1 MAVPVTRI
9 LANIKQ
15 PHGAYLPLSDFDTES
30 HPDDLC
36 VMGDYSIAPSL
47 VGLAVDYGTRIAL
60 GGDPWDVFETAIVG
74 AAMVGASDVA
84 ESLLAEIN
92 AAALVLGEIDEKS
105 IVSLCRLSSFDSAFR
120 AETLAYKSI
129 TEINPDRQTTADVGN
144 LILRTKA
151 FFETFV
157 EPVIAG
163 FTFEGAYTDDVG
175 ASDGDYICGDTLWDL
190 KVSKKDPTP
199 KNAMQVLLYYLMGLR
214 SNKDEFKAVTRI
226 GLFNPWLQKSWSMSV
241 LDLDESFLSMV
252 ENDILG
258 YAPRHARPSV
268 NWTNEG
274 SRTIYEVIDW
284 IRDTCE
290 SERDKGDKFERASR
304 YYLMN
309 DPVYAQR
316 FSDVWMWK
324 DAPTNDGADLGID
337 LVAKDAEDGTYWA
350 IQCKCY
356 QKAMLDLRDVATF
369 YTKANATDDYAHNMI
384 ITTCEDFGPNL
395 DKTATQ
401 YGTVRLFADSM
412 AESDVDWDAF
422 VEGRAVG
429 KRSFKEPLPH
439 QREAINACLQKFQ
452 QHDRGQLI
460 MACGTGKTIT
470 SLRLTEEMLP
480 EGSLVLFLAPSIS
493 LVAQT
498 MRVWANQSKRDLRCA
513 VVCSDETASSAE
525 GDTWESSLSD
535 IPYPATTDPAALH
548 KQIKRFD
555 RMQGVNVVFSTYQS
569 IQVVSDAQRMGL
581 DPFDLIVC
589 DEAHRTTGAS
599 AASEDLTE
607 QSAFTKVH
615 DNRLVSA
622 KKRVYMTA
630 TPKIYGDKARVQAKT
645 ESYEVSS
652 MDDEKKF
659 GPVFY
664 RLSFG
669 RAVDEG
675 LLTDY
680 RVIALTVSEDVVSE
694 VYQRAMADE
703 EGFEITDAAKVIG
716 CWKGLADQG
725 KKDGSGHPLKNAV
738 AFCSTI
744 PESRRISEY
753 FERTVKAYIDYER
766 EQGNDVPGMECDVR
780 HVDGTMDMANR
791 KDKLAWL
798 ADTSEERCHILS
810 NVRCLSEGVDVPNL
824 DAIMFLQPKKSRVEV
839 VQAVGRVMRRFEGKD
854 YGYII
859 LPVVIPAGYTPEEAL
874 DNTDAFKVVWEI
886 VQALRSHDERLEG
899 SVNSL
904 QYDMATTSVV
914 QVINIDK
921 NKGKD
926 QNSGSGAHGSA
937 GEDGQE
943 STAGDPGQMK
953 MDFSDR
959 ELQEAVNAVIVKK
972 CGNKVYWEDWA
983 KDIGDIAKRHIER
996 VGELVLNGGPASA
1009 EFAVFLRGLRD
1020 SLNNG
1025 ITEDEAVEML
1035 AQHMITLPVFDAL
1048 FSEAE
1053 FAKSNPVSIAM
1064 ESMVATL
1071 RGYGIETE
1079 SEKRELAEL
1088 YSSVRLRAEAIRSDA
1103 GKQKIIKELYE
1114 KFFSQAFK
1122 ATSEKMGIVYTPNEV
1137 VNYILHATDR
1147 ILRKEFGKCLADE
1160 GVRILDPFTG
1170 TGTFVV
1176 NLLQDEEL
1184 IPTEKLPNKYA
1195 NEIYCNEI
1203 LLLAYYIATINIE
1216 HAYHSRIPQKYVPF
1230 EGGVLTDTFQ
1240 MHEDG
1245 DTIDAMVFSENTER
1259 ILRQMETP
1267 IDVIVG
1273 NPPYSA
1279 GQKNANDNNQNMSY
1293 PTLDAKIAAT
1303 YAAQGSATN
1312 KNSLYDQ
1319 YIRAFRWAS
1328 DRIEGKGIV
1337 SFVTNGGWL
1346 DGQAMDGFRRTL
1358 VSEFNSIYVFNL
1370 RGNQRTQG
1378 EQSRKEGGKV
1388 FGSGSRTPVAIT
1400 ILVKNPDSA
1409 EHGVIHYHDIGDYL
1423 TREEKLSIVA
1433 SAVSGEPFEWDII
1446 KPDRHGD
1453 WLNQR
1458 DDSWYEFVPL
1468 GINKRKNPLG
1478 MFEIWSAGLK
1488 TQRDPWAWGY
1498 DGAAVAERMQK
1509 LVFDMNQEIAAAKAE
1524 SHDIEYDS
1532 KRFSWT
1538 RRMEDY
1544 AKKGQAIELGE
1555 FAVVEGMYRPFC
1567 KQWVYY
1573 NKIMNERTY
1582 QQPRLFPL
1590 ASSEG
1595 KKAERTYQQPNIFP
1609 VQKEK
1614 GGVEMTYQQE
1624 SLHCLDNLVITMT
1637 GGRAFSVLVSDF
1649 LPDLHFCGDS
1659 QCFPLYW
1666 YEERESL
1673 GGLLSKG
1680 DIKKGEYVRHDAITD
1695 ETLGVFRAAYPNA
1708 FGSGKGRTIEQA
1720 KADGLPS
1727 KIANSNERFDV
1738 NKVDIFYYVYG
1749 ILHSPEYRSRF
1760 EANLKKELPRIPLS
1774 RNFHAFCGAGRALAK
1789 LHLGYEEVEPWPVK
1803 EVGSSLLP
1811 GPVKKIKWGKRKDPE
1826 TGKKV
1831 DDHTVLV
1838 YNENLLI
1845 KGIPEAAQRYTVNG
1859 RSPLEWVIDRY
1870 QVKIDKASGIVNDPN
1885 EYSDDPRYIVDLI
1898 EKLIRV
1904 SMETMEIV
1912 DQLPPVSELPQ
1923 PANWPFAWKAGE

>member
-1 MAVPVTRI
+1 MAASVTGI

-15 PHGAYLPLSDFDTES
+15 PRGGYLPLSNYDIES
-30 HPDDLC
+30 HCDDLR
-36 VMGDYSIAPSL
+36 VVGDYNIAPSL

-60 GGDPWDVFETAIVG
+60 GNDIEETFEVATVG
-74 AAMVGASDVA
+74 AGMVGASDVA
-84 ESLLAEIN
+84 ESLIADID
-92 AAALVLGEIDEKS
+92 AAALESGEIDEKS
-105 IVSLCRLSSFDSAFR
+105 VVSLCKLSGFDSAFR
-120 AETLAYKSI
+120 AGASAYRPVS
-129 TEINPDRQTTADVGN
+129 EINPDRQTIADIGN

-151 FFETFV
+151 FFDASA

-163 FTFEGAYTDDVG
+163 FTFEGAYTDDAG

-190 KVSKKDPTP
+190 KVSKNEPTI
-199 KNAMQVLLYYLMGLR
+199 KNTMQVLLYYLMGLR
-214 SNKDEFKAVTRI
+214 SSKDEFKAVTRI
-226 GLFNPWLQKSWSMSV
+226 GLFNPWLQKSWSISV

-258 YAPRHARPSV
+258 YMPRHARPSV
-268 NWTNEG
+268 NWANEG

-337 LVAKDAEDGTYWA
+337 LVAQDAEDGTYWA

-356 QKAMLDLRDVATF
+356 QKATLDLRDVATF
-369 YTKANATDDYAHNMI
+369 YTKASATDDYAHNMI

-422 VEGRAVG
+422 VEGKAVG

-439 QREAINACLQKFQ
+439 QREAIDACLQKFQ
-452 QHDRGQLI
+452 QYDRGQLI

-513 VVCSDETASSAE
+513 VVCSDETASNAE

-555 RMQGVNVVFSTYQS
+555 RTKGVNVVFSTYQS

-599 AASEDLTE
+599 AASDDLTE

-652 MDDEKKF
+652 MDDEEKF

-703 EGFEITDAAKVIG
+703 GGFEITDAAKVIG

-753 FERTVKAYIDYER
+753 FERTVKVYIDYER
-766 EQGNDVPGMECDVR
+766 EQGNDIPGMECAVQ

-886 VQALRSHDERLEG
+886 AQALRSHDERLEG
-899 SVNSL
+899 GVNSL

-921 NKGKD
+921 NKGKG
-926 QNSGSGAHGSA
+926 QNGGSAAGGNA

-943 STAGDPGQMK
+943 SMPGDPGQMK

-996 VGELVLNGGPASA
+996 VGELVLDGGPASD

-1137 VNYILHATDR
+1137 VNYILHAADR

-1216 HAYHSRIPQKYVPF
+1216 HAYHSRMPQEYIPF
-1230 EGGVLTDTFQ
+1230 EGAVLTDTFQ

-1245 DTIDAMVFSENTER
+1245 DTIDAKIFAKNTER

-1279 GQKNANDNNQNMSY
+1279 GQKNENDNAKNLSY
-1293 PTLDAKIAAT
+1293 PTLDEKIRST
-1303 YAAQGSATN
+1303 YAEASSATLKN
-1312 KNSLYDQ
+1312 KLYDS

-1328 DRIEGKGIV
+1328 DRIEKKGIV

-1346 DGQAMDGFRRTL
+1346 DGQAMDGFRKTL
-1358 VSEFNSIYVFNL
+1358 VEEFNSIYVFNL
-1370 RGNQRTQG
+1370 RGNARTSG
-1378 EQSRKEGGKV
+1378 EQRRKEKDNV
-1388 FGSGSRTPVAIT
+1388 FGQGTRTPVAIT
-1400 ILVKNPDSA
+1400 ILVKNPDSS
-1409 EHGVIHYHDIGDYL
+1409 EHGVIYYHDIGDYL

-1433 SAVSGEPFEWDII
+1433 SSVPGEPFEWDII
-1446 KPDRHGD
+1446 EPDRHGD

-1458 DDSWYEFVPL
+1458 DDSWYDFA
-1468 GINKRKNPLG
+1468 PLG
-1478 MFEIWSAGLK
+1478 MEGKPNKKPDGLFRLFSLGVSTNRDAWVYGFSRCQVLNQISKTTEMYLSESKRYRSNADASKPSEFMRFEKDRIAWSDTLL
-1488 TQRDPWAWGY
+1488 RH
-1498 DGAAVAERMQK
+1498 AANGDD
-1509 LVFDMNQEIAAAKAE
+1509 LVFTPD
-1524 SHDIEYDS
+1524 
-1532 KRFSWT
+1532 
-1538 RRMEDY
+1538 
-1544 AKKGQAIELGE
+1544 AITTS
-1555 FAVVEGMYRPFC
+1555 MYRPFC
-1567 KQWVYY
+1567 KQFLYFDTTLIDRQGQIPS
-1573 NKIMNERTY
+1573 IMPFGPYENVVIMVS
-1582 QQPRLFPL
+1582 PGANPMPL
-1590 ASSEG
+1590 I
-1595 KKAERTYQQPNIFP
+1595 TDVVPN
-1609 VQKEK
+1609 
-1614 GGVEMTYQQE
+1614 
-1624 SLHCLDNLVITMT
+1624 LHTN
-1637 GGRAFSVLVSDF
+1637 
-1649 LPDLHFCGDS
+1649 GDS
-1659 QCFPLYW
+1659 RCFPLYW
-1666 YEERESL
+1666 YERKNGCSNGLFAES
-1673 GGLLSKG
+1673 SARQEK
-1680 DIKKGEYVRHDAITD
+1680 YVRHDAISD
-1695 ETLGVFRAAYPNA
+1695 EALEVFRAAYPNA
-1708 FGSGKGRTIEQA
+1708 FGGGKGRTIDQA

-1760 EANLKKELPRIPLS
+1760 EANLQKELPRIPLS
-1774 RNFHAFCGAGRALAK
+1774 RNFREFCAAGRALAK
-1789 LHLGYEEVEPWPVK
+1789 LHLGYEAIEPWPVK

-1811 GPVKKIKWGKRKDPE
+1811 GPVQKIKWGKRKDTE

-1831 DDHTVLV
+1831 DDHTVLI
-1838 YNENLLI
+1838 YNENLVI
-1845 KGIPEAAQRYTVNG
+1845 KDIPEAAQRYTVNG

-1870 QVKIDKASGIVNDPN
+1870 QVKTDKASGIVNDPN
-1885 EYSDDPRYIVDLI
+1885 EYSDDPRYIVGLI

-1923 PANWPFAWKAGE
+1923 PANWPFAWKAGK

>member
-1 MAVPVTRI
+1 
-9 LANIKQ
+9 
-15 PHGAYLPLSDFDTES
+15 
-30 HPDDLC
+30 
-36 VMGDYSIAPSL
+36 MGD
-47 VGLAVDYGTRIAL
+47 
-60 GGDPWDVFETAIVG
+60 DPEETFEVATVG
-74 AAMVGASDVA
+74 AGMVGASDVA
-84 ESLLAEIN
+84 ESLIADID
-92 AAALVLGEIDEKS
+92 AAALKSGEIDEKS
-105 IVSLCRLSSFDSAFR
+105 VVSLCRLSGFDSAFR
-120 AETLAYKSI
+120 AGASAYRPVS
-129 TEINPDRQTTADVGN
+129 EINPDRQTIADIGN

-151 FFETFV
+151 FFEASA

-163 FTFEGAYTDDVG
+163 FTFEGAYTDDAG

-190 KVSKKDPTP
+190 KVSKNEPTI
-199 KNAMQVLLYYLMGLR
+199 KNTMQVLLYYLMGLR
-214 SNKDEFKAVTRI
+214 SSKDEFKAVTRI
-226 GLFNPWLQKSWSMSV
+226 GLFNPWLQKSWSISV

-258 YAPRHARPSV
+258 YTPRHARPSV
-268 NWTNEG
+268 NWANEG

-337 LVAKDAEDGTYWA
+337 LVAQDAEDGTYWA

-356 QKAMLDLRDVATF
+356 QKATLDLRDVATF
-369 YTKANATDDYAHNMI
+369 YTKASATDDYAHNMI

-422 VEGRAVG
+422 VEGKAVG

-439 QREAINACLQKFQ
+439 QREAIDACLQKFQ

-498 MRVWANQSKRDLRCA
+498 MRVWANQSKRNLRCA
-513 VVCSDETASSAE
+513 MVCSDETASNAE

-548 KQIKRFD
+548 NQIKRFD
-555 RMQGVNVVFSTYQS
+555 RTQGVNVVFSTYQS

-599 AASEDLTE
+599 AASDDLTE

-630 TPKIYGDKARVQAKT
+630 TPKIYGDNARVQAKT

-652 MDDEKKF
+652 MDDEEKF

-766 EQGNDVPGMECDVR
+766 EQGNDISGMECAVQ

-874 DNTDAFKVVWEI
+874 NNTDAFKVVWEI

-899 SVNSL
+899 GVNSL

-926 QNSGSGAHGSA
+926 QNGGSAAGGNA
-937 GEDGQE
+937 GEDGQD
-943 STAGDPGQMK
+943 SMPGDPGQMK

-996 VGELVLNGGPASA
+996 VGELVLKGGPASA

-1147 ILRKEFGKCLADE
+1147 ILRREFGKCLADE

-1184 IPTEKLPNKYA
+1184 ISTEKLPNKYA
-1195 NEIYCNEI
+1195 SEIYCNEI

-1216 HAYHSRIPQKYVPF
+1216 HAYHSRVPQEYVPF

-1245 DTIDAMVFSENTER
+1245 DTIDAKVFSENTER
-1259 ILRQMETP
+1259 LLRQMETP

-1303 YAAQGSATN
+1303 YAARSGATN

-1328 DRIEGKGIV
+1328 DRIEDKGIV

-1346 DGQAMDGFRRTL
+1346 DGQAMDGFRKTL

-1378 EQSRKEGGKV
+1378 EQSRKEGGKI

-1400 ILVKNPDSA
+1400 ILVKNPDSG
-1409 EHGVIHYHDIGDYL
+1409 EHGVIRYHDIGDYL

-1433 SAVSGEPFEWDII
+1433 SAVSGEPFEWDIVE
-1446 KPDRHGD
+1446 PDRHGD

-1458 DDSWYEFVPL
+1458 DDSWYEFAPL
-1468 GINKRKNPLG
+1468 GIEKRKAPLG
-1478 MFEIWSAGLK
+1478 IFEIWSAGLK
-1488 TQRDPWAWGY
+1488 TQGDPWAWGF
-1498 DGAAVAERMQK
+1498 DGASVGRRMEG
-1509 LVFDMNQEIAAAKAE
+1509 LVDAMNDEIVTAKVE
-1524 SHDIEYDS
+1524 GRDIVYDA
-1532 KRFSWT
+1532 KKFSWT
-1538 RRMEDY
+1538 RRMEDF
-1544 AKKGQAIELGE
+1544 AKRGTPIDLGDR
-1555 FAVVEGMYRPFC
+1555 AVVCGMYRPFC

-1573 NKIMNERTY
+1573 NRTMNEMTY

-1590 ASSEG
+1590 AASKGE
-1595 KKAERTYQQPNIFP
+1595 KAERTYQQHGSFTP
-1609 VQKEK
+1609 VGK
-1614 GGVEMTYQQE
+1614 GGVEMTYQQGS
-1624 SLHCLDNLVITMT
+1624 SLMPNLVIALTPGSKPGSLIANT
-1637 GGRAFSVLVSDF
+1637 I
-1649 LPDLHFCGDS
+1649 PDLHFNGDS

-1666 YEERESL
+1666 YEEKKDI
-1673 GGLLSKG
+1673 GGLFAETDVRQGK
-1680 DIKKGEYVRHDAITD
+1680 YVCHDAITD
-1695 ETLGVFRAAYPNA
+1695 EALEVFRAVYPNA
-1708 FGSGKGRTIEQA
+1708 FGGSRGRTIEQA
-1720 KADGLPS
+1720 KADGLLS

-1760 EANLKKELPRIPLS
+1760 EANLQKELPRIPLS
-1774 RNFHAFCGAGRALAK
+1774 RNFREFCAAGRALAK
-1789 LHLGYEEVEPWPVK
+1789 LHLGYEEIEPWPVK

-1811 GPVKKIKWGKRKDPE
+1811 GPVQKIKWGKRKDPE

-1831 DDHTVLV
+1831 DDHTILI
-1838 YNENLLI
+1838 YNENLVI
-1845 KGIPEAAQRYTVNG
+1845 KDIPEAAQRYTVNS

-1870 QVKIDKASGIVNDPN
+1870 QVKTDKASGIVNDPN

-1923 PANWPFAWKAGE
+1923 PANWPFAWKADA

>member
-1 MAVPVTRI
+1 
-9 LANIKQ
+9 
-15 PHGAYLPLSDFDTES
+15 
-30 HPDDLC
+30 
-36 VMGDYSIAPSL
+36 
-47 VGLAVDYGTRIAL
+47 
-60 GGDPWDVFETAIVG
+60 
-74 AAMVGASDVA
+74 
-84 ESLLAEIN
+84 
-92 AAALVLGEIDEKS
+92 
-105 IVSLCRLSSFDSAFR
+105 
-120 AETLAYKSI
+120 
-129 TEINPDRQTTADVGN
+129 
-144 LILRTKA
+144 
-151 FFETFV
+151 
-157 EPVIAG
+157 
-163 FTFEGAYTDDVG
+163 
-175 ASDGDYICGDTLWDL
+175 
-190 KVSKKDPTP
+190 
-199 KNAMQVLLYYLMGLR
+199 
-214 SNKDEFKAVTRI
+214 
-226 GLFNPWLQKSWSMSV
+226 
-241 LDLDESFLSMV
+241 
-252 ENDILG
+252 
-258 YAPRHARPSV
+258 
-268 NWTNEG
+268 
-274 SRTIYEVIDW
+274 
-284 IRDTCE
+284 
-290 SERDKGDKFERASR
+290 
-304 YYLMN
+304 
-309 DPVYAQR
+309 
-316 FSDVWMWK
+316 
-324 DAPTNDGADLGID
+324 
-337 LVAKDAEDGTYWA
+337 
-350 IQCKCY
+350 
-356 QKAMLDLRDVATF
+356 
-369 YTKANATDDYAHNMI
+369 
-384 ITTCEDFGPNL
+384 
-395 DKTATQ
+395 
-401 YGTVRLFADSM
+401 
-412 AESDVDWDAF
+412 
-422 VEGRAVG
+422 
-429 KRSFKEPLPH
+429 
-439 QREAINACLQKFQ
+439 
-452 QHDRGQLI
+452 
-460 MACGTGKTIT
+460 
-470 SLRLTEEMLP
+470 MLP
-480 EGSLVLFLAPSIS
+480 EGSLVLFLVPSIS

-513 VVCSDETASSAE
+513 VVCSDETASNAE

-555 RMQGVNVVFSTYQS
+555 RTKGVNVVFSTYQS

-599 AASEDLTE
+599 AASDDLTE

-652 MDDEKKF
+652 MDDEEKF

-744 PESRRISEY
+744 PESKRISEY
-753 FERTVKAYIDYER
+753 FERTVKAYIDYEH
-766 EQGNDVPGMECDVR
+766 EQGNDISGMECAVQ

-899 SVNSL
+899 GVNSL

-914 QVINIDK
+914 QVINIE
-921 NKGKD
+921 NKVKG
-926 QNSGSGAHGSA
+926 QNSSSGAGGRA

-943 STAGDPGQMK
+943 STPGDPSQAK
-953 MDFSDR
+953 FDFSDR

-1147 ILRKEFGKCLADE
+1147 ILRNEFGKCLADE

-1184 IPTEKLPNKYA
+1184 IPTEKLSNKYA

-1203 LLLAYYIATINIE
+1203 LLLAYYIAAINIE
-1216 HAYHSRIPQKYVPF
+1216 HAYHSRMPQEYVPF

-1245 DTIDAMVFSENTER
+1245 DTMDDEVFSENTER

-1303 YAAQGSATN
+1303 YAARGSATN

-1328 DRIEGKGIV
+1328 DRIEDKGIV

-1346 DGQAMDGFRRTL
+1346 DGQAMDGFRKTL
-1358 VSEFNSIYVFNL
+1358 VDEFNSIYVFNL

-1378 EQSRKEGGKV
+1378 EQSRKEGGKI

-1400 ILVKNPDSA
+1400 ILVKNPDSK
-1409 EHGVIHYHDIGDYL
+1409 EHGVVRYHDIGDYL

-1433 SAVSGEPFEWDII
+1433 SAVLGEPFEWDVVE
-1446 KPDRHGD
+1446 PDRHGD
-1453 WLNQR
+1453 WINQR
-1458 DDSWYEFVPL
+1458 DDSWYEFAPL
-1468 GINKRKNPLG
+1468 GIEKRKEPLG

-1498 DGAAVAERMQK
+1498 DGTAVAVRMEK
-1509 LVFDMNQEIAAAKAE
+1509 LISDMNSEISSAKAE
-1524 SHDIEYDS
+1524 GRGIEYDP

-1538 RRMEDY
+1538 RRMEDC
-1544 AKKGQAIELGE
+1544 AKKGQLIEPSE
-1555 FAVVEGMYRPFC
+1555 RSVVKGMYRPFC

-1573 NKIMNERTY
+1573 NKTMNERTY

-1595 KKAERTYQQPNIFP
+1595 KKAERTYQQPTAFS
-1609 VQKEK
+1609 VQREK
-1614 GGVEMTYQQE
+1614 GGVEMTYQQDS
-1624 SLHCLDNLVITMT
+1624 SLMPNLVIALTPGSKPGSLIANT
-1637 GGRAFSVLVSDF
+1637 I
-1649 LPDLHFCGDS
+1649 PDLHFNGDS

-1666 YEERESL
+1666 YEEKKDI
-1673 GGLLSKG
+1673 GGLFAETDVQQGK
-1680 DIKKGEYVRHDAITD
+1680 YVRHDAITD
-1695 ETLGVFRAAYPNA
+1695 ETLEVFRAAYPNA
-1708 FGSGKGRTIEQA
+1708 FGGGKGRTIEQA

-1727 KIANSNERFDV
+1727 KIANRNERFDV

-1760 EANLKKELPRIPLS
+1760 EANLQKELPRIPLS
-1774 RNFHAFCGAGRALAK
+1774 RNFREFCAAGRALAK
-1789 LHLGYEEVEPWPVK
+1789 LHLGYEEIEPWPVK

-1811 GPVKKIKWGKRKDPE
+1811 GPVQKIKWGKRKDSE

-1831 DDHTVLV
+1831 DDHTVLI
-1838 YNENLLI
+1838 YNENLVI
-1845 KGIPEAAQRYTVNG
+1845 KDIPEAAQRYTVNG

-1870 QVKIDKASGIVNDPN
+1870 QVKTDKASGIVNDPN
-1885 EYSDDPRYIVDLI
+1885 EYSDDPRYIVGLI

-1923 PANWPFAWKAGE
+1923 PANWPFAWKADA

>member
-1 MAVPVTRI
+1 MAASVTGI
-9 LANIKQ
+9 LANTKQ
-15 PHGAYLPLSDFDTES
+15 PRGGYLPLSNFDMES
-30 HPDDLC
+30 HCDNLR
-36 VMGDYSIAPSL
+36 VVGDYNIAPSL

-60 GGDPWDVFETAIVG
+60 GNDTEETFEVATVG
-74 AAMVGASDVA
+74 AGMVGASDVA
-84 ESLLAEIN
+84 ESLIADID
-92 AAALVLGEIDEKS
+92 AAALESGEIDEKS
-105 IVSLCRLSSFDSAFR
+105 VVSLCKLSGFDSAFR
-120 AETLAYKSI
+120 AGASAYRPVS
-129 TEINPDRQTTADVGN
+129 EINPDRQTIADIGN

-151 FFETFV
+151 FFDASA

-163 FTFEGAYTDDVG
+163 FTFEGAYTDDAG

-190 KVSKKDPTP
+190 KVSKNEPTI
-199 KNAMQVLLYYLMGLR
+199 KNTMQVLLYYLMGLR
-214 SNKDEFKAVTRI
+214 SSKDEFKTVTRI
-226 GLFNPWLQKSWSMSV
+226 GLFNPWLQKSWSTSV

-258 YAPRHARPSV
+258 YTPRHARPSV
-268 NWTNEG
+268 NWANEG

-337 LVAKDAEDGTYWA
+337 LVAQDAEDGTYWA

-356 QKAMLDLRDVATF
+356 QKATLDLRDVATF
-369 YTKANATDDYAHNMI
+369 YTKASATDDYAHNMI

-422 VEGRAVG
+422 VEGKAVG
-429 KRSFKEPLPH
+429 KRLFKEPLPH
-439 QREAINACLQKFQ
+439 QREAIDACLQKFQ

-513 VVCSDETASSAE
+513 VVCSDETASNAE
-525 GDTWESSLSD
+525 DDTWESSLSD

-548 KQIKRFD
+548 NQLKRFD
-555 RMQGVNVVFSTYQS
+555 RTQGVNVVFSTYQS

-599 AASEDLTE
+599 AASDDLTE

-652 MDDEKKF
+652 MDDEEKF

-766 EQGNDVPGMECDVR
+766 EQGNDIPGMECAVQ

-899 SVNSL
+899 GVNSL

-921 NKGKD
+921 NKGKG
-926 QNSGSGAHGSA
+926 QNSGSGAGGNA

-943 STAGDPGQMK
+943 STPGDPGQMK
-953 MDFSDR
+953 IDFSDR

-983 KDIGDIAKRHIER
+983 KDIGDIAKHHIER

-1203 LLLAYYIATINIE
+1203 LLLAYYIAAINIE
-1216 HAYHSRIPQKYVPF
+1216 HAYHSRMPQEYVPF

-1245 DTIDAMVFSENTER
+1245 DTIDAKVFSENTER

-1267 IDVIVG
+1267 IDVVVG

-1293 PTLDAKIAAT
+1293 PTLDAKIAGT
-1303 YAAQGSATN
+1303 YAARGSATN

-1328 DRIEGKGIV
+1328 DRIENKGIV

-1346 DGQAMDGFRRTL
+1346 DGQAMDGFRKTL
-1358 VSEFNSIYVFNL
+1358 VDEFSSIYVFNL

-1378 EQSRKEGGKV
+1378 EQSRKEGGKI

-1400 ILVKNPDSA
+1400 ILVKNPDSK
-1409 EHGVIHYHDIGDYL
+1409 EHGVIRYHDIGDYL

-1433 SAVSGEPFEWDII
+1433 SSVSGEPFEWDII

-1458 DDSWYEFVPL
+1458 DDSWYEFMPL
-1468 GINKRKNPLG
+1468 GIAKCKAPLG
-1478 MFEIWSAGLK
+1478 AFETWSNGVK
-1488 TQRDPWAWGY
+1488 TNQDAWVWNYSRD
-1498 DGAAVAERMQK
+1498 AVASNTARLISNTNEEMLRVGGNPEK
-1509 LVFDMNQEIAAAKAE
+1509 VT
-1524 SHDIEYDS
+1524 YDPR
-1532 KRFSWT
+1532 RFSWPGF
-1538 RRMEDY
+1538 MKDHI
-1544 AKKGQAIELGE
+1544 KKQIKVIHREGQIING
-1555 FAVVEGMYRPFC
+1555 FYRPFC
-1567 KQWVYY
+1567 RQFIYFSRDL
-1573 NKIMNERTY
+1573 NQRFG
-1582 QQPRLFPL
+1582 QPSKLFPPTGKNGTL
-1590 ASSEG
+1590 A
-1595 KKAERTYQQPNIFP
+1595 
-1609 VQKEK
+1609 
-1614 GGVEMTYQQE
+1614 
-1624 SLHCLDNLVITMT
+1624 NLVI
-1637 GGRAFSVLVSDF
+1637 AFTVGNNPSALIADI
-1649 LPDLHFCGDS
+1649 LPDLHFIGDS

-1666 YEERESL
+1666 YEQKEEL
-1673 GGLLSKG
+1673 GGLFADAGVQEK
-1680 DIKKGEYVRHDAITD
+1680 DFVRHDAITD
-1695 ETLGVFRAAYPNA
+1695 ETLSVFRTFYPNA
-1708 FGSGKGRTIEQA
+1708 FGGGKGRTIEQA

-1727 KIANSNERFDV
+1727 KTANSNERFEV

-1760 EANLKKELPRIPLS
+1760 GANLQKELPRIPLS
-1774 RNFHAFCGAGRALAK
+1774 RNFREFCAAGRALAK
-1789 LHLGYEEVEPWPVK
+1789 LHLGYEAIEPWPVK

-1811 GPVKKIKWGKRKDPE
+1811 GPVQKIKWGKRKDFE

-1831 DDHTVLV
+1831 DDHTVLI
-1838 YNENLLI
+1838 YNENLVI
-1845 KGIPEAAQRYTVNG
+1845 KDIPEAAQRYTVNG

-1870 QVKIDKASGIVNDPN
+1870 QVKTDKASGIVNDPN

-1923 PANWPFAWKAGE
+1923 PANWPFAWKADA

>member
-1 MAVPVTRI
+1 MAASVTGI
-9 LANIKQ
+9 LANTKQ
-15 PHGAYLPLSDFDTES
+15 PRGGYLPLSNFDMES
-30 HPDDLC
+30 HCDNLR
-36 VMGDYSIAPSL
+36 VVGDYNIAPSL

-60 GGDPWDVFETAIVG
+60 GSDPEETFEVATVG
-74 AAMVGASDVA
+74 AGMVGASDVA
-84 ESLLAEIN
+84 ESLIADID
-92 AAALVLGEIDEKS
+92 AAGLKSGEIDEKS
-105 IVSLCRLSSFDSAFR
+105 VVSLCKLSGFDSAFR
-120 AETLAYKSI
+120 AGASAYRPVS
-129 TEINPDRQTTADVGN
+129 EINPDRQTIADIGN

-151 FFETFV
+151 FFDASA

-163 FTFEGAYTDDVG
+163 FTFEGAYTDDAG

-190 KVSKKDPTP
+190 KVSKNEPTI
-199 KNAMQVLLYYLMGLR
+199 KNTMQVLLYYLMGLR
-214 SNKDEFKAVTRI
+214 SSKDEFKTVTRI
-226 GLFNPWLQKSWSMSV
+226 GLFNPWLQKSWSTSV

-258 YAPRHARPSV
+258 YTPRHARPSV
-268 NWTNEG
+268 NWANEG

-337 LVAKDAEDGTYWA
+337 LVAQDAEDGTYWA

-356 QKAMLDLRDVATF
+356 QKATLDLRDVATF
-369 YTKANATDDYAHNMI
+369 YTKASATDDYAHNMI

-422 VEGRAVG
+422 VEGKAVG
-429 KRSFKEPLPH
+429 KRLFKEPLPH
-439 QREAINACLQKFQ
+439 QREAIDACLQKFQ

-513 VVCSDETASSAE
+513 VVCSDETASNAE
-525 GDTWESSLSD
+525 DDTWESSLSD

-548 KQIKRFD
+548 NQLKRFD
-555 RMQGVNVVFSTYQS
+555 RTQGVNVVFSTYQS

-599 AASEDLTE
+599 AASDDLTE

-652 MDDEKKF
+652 MDDEEKF

-744 PESRRISEY
+744 PESKRISEY
-753 FERTVKAYIDYER
+753 FERTVKAYIDYEH
-766 EQGNDVPGMECDVR
+766 EQGNDISGMECAVQ

-874 DNTDAFKVVWEI
+874 DNTDTFKVVWEI

-899 SVNSL
+899 GVNSL

-914 QVINIDK
+914 QVINVDK
-921 NKGKD
+921 NKGKG
-926 QNSGSGAHGSA
+926 QNSGSGTGGNA

-943 STAGDPGQMK
+943 STPGNPSQAK
-953 MDFSDR
+953 FDFSDR

-996 VGELVLNGGPASA
+996 VGELVLNGGPASV

-1195 NEIYCNEI
+1195 SEIYCNEI

-1216 HAYHSRIPQKYVPF
+1216 HAYHSRVPQEYVPF

-1245 DTIDAMVFSENTER
+1245 DTMDAKVFSKNTER

-1279 GQKNANDNNQNMSY
+1279 GQKNANDNNRNMSY
-1293 PTLDAKIAAT
+1293 PTLDAKVAAT
-1303 YAAQGSATN
+1303 YASRTNATL
-1312 KNSLYDQ
+1312 KTSLYDQ

-1328 DRIEGKGIV
+1328 DRIEDKGIV

-1346 DGQAMDGFRRTL
+1346 DGQAMDGFRKTL
-1358 VSEFNSIYVFNL
+1358 VEEFNSVYVFNL

-1378 EQSRKEGGKV
+1378 EQSRKEGGKI

-1400 ILVKNPDSA
+1400 ILVKNPDSG
-1409 EHGVIHYHDIGDYL
+1409 EHGVIRYHDIGDYL

-1446 KPDRHGD
+1446 EPDRHGD
-1453 WLNQR
+1453 WINQR
-1458 DDSWYEFVPL
+1458 DDSWYDFA
-1468 GINKRKNPLG
+1468 PLG
-1478 MFEIWSAGLK
+1478 MEGKPNKKPDGLFRLFSLGVSTNRDAWVYGFSRCQVLNQISKTTEMYLSESKRYRSNADASKPSEFMRFEKDRIAWSDTLL
-1488 TQRDPWAWGY
+1488 RH
-1498 DGAAVAERMQK
+1498 AANGDD
-1509 LVFDMNQEIAAAKAE
+1509 LVFTPD
-1524 SHDIEYDS
+1524 
-1532 KRFSWT
+1532 
-1538 RRMEDY
+1538 
-1544 AKKGQAIELGE
+1544 AITTS
-1555 FAVVEGMYRPFC
+1555 MYRPFC
-1567 KQWVYY
+1567 KQFLYFDTTLIDRQGQIPS
-1573 NKIMNERTY
+1573 IMPFGPYENVVIMVS
-1582 QQPRLFPL
+1582 PGANPMPL
-1590 ASSEG
+1590 I
-1595 KKAERTYQQPNIFP
+1595 TDVVPN
-1609 VQKEK
+1609 
-1614 GGVEMTYQQE
+1614 
-1624 SLHCLDNLVITMT
+1624 LHTN
-1637 GGRAFSVLVSDF
+1637 
-1649 LPDLHFCGDS
+1649 GDS
-1659 QCFPLYW
+1659 RCFPLYW
-1666 YEERESL
+1666 FERRDGCSNGLFAESN
-1673 GGLLSKG
+1673 GRQDK
-1680 DIKKGEYVRHDAITD
+1680 YVRHDAITD
-1695 ETLGVFRAAYPNA
+1695 EALEVFRAAYPNA
-1708 FGSGKGRTIEQA
+1708 FGGGKGRTIEQA

-1760 EANLKKELPRIPLS
+1760 GANLQKDLPRIPLS
-1774 RNFHAFCGAGRALAK
+1774 RNFREFCAAGRALAK
-1789 LHLGYEEVEPWPVK
+1789 LHLGYEAIEPWPVK

-1811 GPVKKIKWGKRKDPE
+1811 GPVQKVKWGKRKDPE

-1831 DDHTVLV
+1831 DDHTILI
-1838 YNENLLI
+1838 YNENLVI
-1845 KGIPEAAQRYTVNG
+1845 RDIPEAAQRYTVNG

-1923 PANWPFAWKAGE
+1923 PANWPFAWKADA

>member
-1 MAVPVTRI
+1 MAASVTGI
-9 LANIKQ
+9 LANTKQ
-15 PHGAYLPLSDFDTES
+15 PRGGYLPLSNFDMES
-30 HPDDLC
+30 HCDNLR
-36 VMGDYSIAPSL
+36 VVGDYNIAPSL

-60 GGDPWDVFETAIVG
+60 GSDPEETFEVATVG
-74 AAMVGASDVA
+74 AGMVGASDVA
-84 ESLLAEIN
+84 ESLIADID
-92 AAALVLGEIDEKS
+92 AAALKSGEIDEES
-105 IVSLCRLSSFDSAFR
+105 VVSLCKLSGFDSAFR
-120 AETLAYKSI
+120 AGASAYRPVS
-129 TEINPDRQTTADVGN
+129 EINPDRQTIADIAN

-151 FFETFV
+151 FFDASAES
-157 EPVIAG
+157 VIAG
-163 FTFEGAYTDDVG
+163 FTFEGAYTDDAG

-190 KVSKKDPTP
+190 KVSKNEPTI
-199 KNAMQVLLYYLMGLR
+199 KNTMQVLLYYLMGLR
-214 SNKDEFKAVTRI
+214 SSKDEFKAVTRI
-226 GLFNPWLQKSWSMSV
+226 GLFNPWLQKSWSTSV

-258 YAPRHARPSV
+258 YTPRHARPSV
-268 NWTNEG
+268 NWANEG

-337 LVAKDAEDGTYWA
+337 LVAQDAEDGTYWA

-356 QKAMLDLRDVATF
+356 QKATLDLRDVATF
-369 YTKANATDDYAHNMI
+369 YTKASATDDYAHNMI

-401 YGTVRLFADSM
+401 YGTVRLFADGM

-422 VEGRAVG
+422 VEGKAVG
-429 KRSFKEPLPH
+429 KRLFKEPLPH
-439 QREAINACLQKFQ
+439 QREAIDACLQKFQ

-513 VVCSDETASSAE
+513 VVCSDETASNAE
-525 GDTWESSLSD
+525 DDTWESSLSD

-555 RMQGVNVVFSTYQS
+555 RTRGVNVVFSTYQS

-581 DPFDLIVC
+581 DPFDLVVC

-599 AASEDLTE
+599 AASDDLTE

-652 MDDEKKF
+652 MDDEEKF

-766 EQGNDVPGMECDVR
+766 EQGNDIPGMECAVQ

-899 SVNSL
+899 GVNSL

-914 QVINIDK
+914 QVINVDK
-921 NKGKD
+921 NKGKG
-926 QNSGSGAHGSA
+926 QNSGSGTGGNA
-937 GEDGQE
+937 GEDGQD
-943 STAGDPGQMK
+943 STPGNPSQAK
-953 MDFSDR
+953 FDFSDR

-996 VGELVLNGGPASA
+996 VGELVLNGGPASV

-1195 NEIYCNEI
+1195 SEIYCNEI

-1216 HAYHSRIPQKYVPF
+1216 HAYHSRVPQEYVPF

-1245 DTIDAMVFSENTER
+1245 DTMDAKVFSENTER

-1279 GQKNANDNNQNMSY
+1279 GQKNANDNNRNMSY
-1293 PTLDAKIAAT
+1293 PTLDAKVAAT
-1303 YAAQGSATN
+1303 YASRTNATL
-1312 KNSLYDQ
+1312 KTSLYDQ

-1328 DRIEGKGIV
+1328 DRIEDKGIV

-1346 DGQAMDGFRRTL
+1346 DGQAMDGFRKTL
-1358 VSEFNSIYVFNL
+1358 VEEFNSVYVFNL

-1378 EQSRKEGGKV
+1378 EQSRKEGGKI

-1400 ILVKNPDSA
+1400 ILVKNPDSG
-1409 EHGVIHYHDIGDYL
+1409 EHGVIRYHDIGDYL

-1446 KPDRHGD
+1446 EPDRHGD
-1453 WLNQR
+1453 WINQR
-1458 DDSWYEFVPL
+1458 DDSWYDFA
-1468 GINKRKNPLG
+1468 PLG
-1478 MFEIWSAGLK
+1478 MEGKPNKKPDGLFRLFSLGVSTNRDAWVYGFSRCQVLNQISKTTEMYLSESKRYRSNADASKPSEFMRFEKDRIAWSDTLL
-1488 TQRDPWAWGY
+1488 RH
-1498 DGAAVAERMQK
+1498 AANGDD
-1509 LVFDMNQEIAAAKAE
+1509 LVFTPD
-1524 SHDIEYDS
+1524 
-1532 KRFSWT
+1532 
-1538 RRMEDY
+1538 
-1544 AKKGQAIELGE
+1544 AITTS
-1555 FAVVEGMYRPFC
+1555 MYRPFC
-1567 KQWVYY
+1567 KQFLYFDTTLIDRQGQIPS
-1573 NKIMNERTY
+1573 IMPFGPYENVVIMVS
-1582 QQPRLFPL
+1582 PGANPMPL
-1590 ASSEG
+1590 I
-1595 KKAERTYQQPNIFP
+1595 TDVVPN
-1609 VQKEK
+1609 
-1614 GGVEMTYQQE
+1614 
-1624 SLHCLDNLVITMT
+1624 LHTN
-1637 GGRAFSVLVSDF
+1637 
-1649 LPDLHFCGDS
+1649 GDS
-1659 QCFPLYW
+1659 RCFPLYW
-1666 YEERESL
+1666 FERRDGCSNGLFAESN
-1673 GGLLSKG
+1673 GRQDK
-1680 DIKKGEYVRHDAITD
+1680 YVRHDAITD
-1695 ETLGVFRAAYPNA
+1695 EALEVFRAAYPNA
-1708 FGSGKGRTIEQA
+1708 FGGGKGRTIEQA

-1760 EANLKKELPRIPLS
+1760 GANLQKDLPRIPLS
-1774 RNFHAFCGAGRALAK
+1774 RNFREFCAAGRALAK
-1789 LHLGYEEVEPWPVK
+1789 LHLGYEAIEPWPVK

-1811 GPVKKIKWGKRKDPE
+1811 GPVQKVKWGKRKDPE

-1831 DDHTVLV
+1831 DDHTILI
-1838 YNENLLI
+1838 YNENLVI
-1845 KGIPEAAQRYTVNG
+1845 RDIPEAAQRYTVNG

-1923 PANWPFAWKAGE
+1923 PANWPFAWKADA

>member
-1 MAVPVTRI
+1 MAASVTGI

-15 PHGAYLPLSDFDTES
+15 PRGGYLPLSNFDIES
-30 HPDDLC
+30 HCDDLR
-36 VMGDYSIAPSL
+36 VVGDYNIAPSL

-60 GGDPWDVFETAIVG
+60 GNDIEETFEVATVG
-74 AAMVGASDVA
+74 AGMVGASDVA
-84 ESLLAEIN
+84 ESLIADID
-92 AAALVLGEIDEKS
+92 AAALESGEIDEKS
-105 IVSLCRLSSFDSAFR
+105 VVSLCKLSGFDSAFR
-120 AETLAYKSI
+120 AGASAYRPVS
-129 TEINPDRQTTADVGN
+129 EINPDRQTIADIGN

-151 FFETFV
+151 FFDASA

-163 FTFEGAYTDDVG
+163 FTFEGAYTDDAG

-190 KVSKKDPTP
+190 KVSKNEPTI
-199 KNAMQVLLYYLMGLR
+199 KNTMQVLLYYLMGLR
-214 SNKDEFKAVTRI
+214 SSKDEFKAVTRI
-226 GLFNPWLQKSWSMSV
+226 GLFNPWLQKSWSISV

-258 YAPRHARPSV
+258 YMPRHARPSV
-268 NWTNEG
+268 NWANEG

-316 FSDVWMWK
+316 FGDVWMWK

-337 LVAKDAEDGTYWA
+337 LVAQDAQDGTYWA

-356 QKAMLDLRDVATF
+356 QKATLDLRDVATF
-369 YTKANATDDYAHNMI
+369 YTKASATDDYAHNMI

-412 AESDVDWDAF
+412 AESDVDWDSF
-422 VEGRAVG
+422 VEGKAVG

-439 QREAINACLQKFQ
+439 QREAIDACLQKFQ
-452 QHDRGQLI
+452 QYDRGQLI

-480 EGSLVLFLAPSIS
+480 EGSLVLFLVPSIS

-513 VVCSDETASSAE
+513 VVCSDETASNAE

-555 RMQGVNVVFSTYQS
+555 RTKGVNVVFSTYQS

-599 AASEDLTE
+599 AASDDLTE

-652 MDDEKKF
+652 MDDEEKF

-744 PESRRISEY
+744 PESKRISEY
-753 FERTVKAYIDYER
+753 FERTVKAYIDYEH
-766 EQGNDVPGMECDVR
+766 EQGNDISGMECAVQ

-899 SVNSL
+899 GVNSL

-914 QVINIDK
+914 QVINIE
-921 NKGKD
+921 NKVKG
-926 QNSGSGAHGSA
+926 QNSSSGAGGRA

-943 STAGDPGQMK
+943 STPGDPSQAK
-953 MDFSDR
+953 FDFSDR

-1147 ILRKEFGKCLADE
+1147 ILRNEFGKCLADE

-1184 IPTEKLPNKYA
+1184 IPTEKLSNKYA

-1203 LLLAYYIATINIE
+1203 LLLAYYIAAINIE
-1216 HAYHSRIPQKYVPF
+1216 HAYHSRMPQEYVPF

-1245 DTIDAMVFSENTER
+1245 DTMDDEVFSENTER

-1303 YAAQGSATN
+1303 YAARGSATN

-1328 DRIEGKGIV
+1328 DRIEDKGIV

-1346 DGQAMDGFRRTL
+1346 DGQAMDGFRKTL
-1358 VSEFNSIYVFNL
+1358 VDEFNSIYVFNL

-1378 EQSRKEGGKV
+1378 EQSRKEGGKI

-1400 ILVKNPDSA
+1400 ILVKNPDSK
-1409 EHGVIHYHDIGDYL
+1409 EHGVVRYHDIGDYL

-1433 SAVSGEPFEWDII
+1433 SAVLGEPFEWDVVE
-1446 KPDRHGD
+1446 PDRHGD
-1453 WLNQR
+1453 WINQR
-1458 DDSWYEFVPL
+1458 DDSWYEFAPL
-1468 GINKRKNPLG
+1468 GIEKRKEPLG

-1498 DGAAVAERMQK
+1498 DGTAVAVRMEK
-1509 LVFDMNQEIAAAKAE
+1509 LISDMNSEISSAKAE
-1524 SHDIEYDS
+1524 GRGIEYDP

-1538 RRMEDY
+1538 RRMEDC
-1544 AKKGQAIELGE
+1544 AKKGQLIEPSE
-1555 FAVVEGMYRPFC
+1555 RSVVKGMYRPFC

-1573 NKIMNERTY
+1573 NKTMN
-1582 QQPRLFPL
+1582 
-1590 ASSEG
+1590 
-1595 KKAERTYQQPNIFP
+1595 
-1609 VQKEK
+1609 
-1614 GGVEMTYQQE
+1614 EMTYQQDS
-1624 SLHCLDNLVITMT
+1624 SLMPNLVIALTPGSKPGSLIANT
-1637 GGRAFSVLVSDF
+1637 I
-1649 LPDLHFCGDS
+1649 PDLHFNGDS
-1659 QCFPLYW
+1659 
-1666 YEERESL
+1666 
-1673 GGLLSKG
+1673 
-1680 DIKKGEYVRHDAITD
+1680 
-1695 ETLGVFRAAYPNA
+1695 
-1708 FGSGKGRTIEQA
+1708 
-1720 KADGLPS
+1720 
-1727 KIANSNERFDV
+1727 
-1738 NKVDIFYYVYG
+1738 
-1749 ILHSPEYRSRF
+1749 
-1760 EANLKKELPRIPLS
+1760 
-1774 RNFHAFCGAGRALAK
+1774 
-1789 LHLGYEEVEPWPVK
+1789 
-1803 EVGSSLLP
+1803 
-1811 GPVKKIKWGKRKDPE
+1811 
-1826 TGKKV
+1826 
-1831 DDHTVLV
+1831 
-1838 YNENLLI
+1838 
-1845 KGIPEAAQRYTVNG
+1845 
-1859 RSPLEWVIDRY
+1859 
-1870 QVKIDKASGIVNDPN
+1870 
-1885 EYSDDPRYIVDLI
+1885 
-1898 EKLIRV
+1898 
-1904 SMETMEIV
+1904 
-1912 DQLPPVSELPQ
+1912 
-1923 PANWPFAWKAGE
+1923 

>member
-1 MAVPVTRI
+1 MAPSVTGI
-9 LANIKQ
+9 ITSIKQ
-15 PHGAYLPLSDFDTES
+15 PRGGYLPLSDFDARL
-30 HPDDLC
+30 HPDDFR
-36 VMGDYSIAPSL
+36 VVGSYSIAPSL

-60 GGDPWDVFETAIVG
+60 GDDPANAFEV
-74 AAMVGASDVA
+74 AMVGATMIGASDIA
-84 ESLLAEIN
+84 ESLLDEID
-92 AAALVLGEIDEKS
+92 AVALRSGDIDEKS
-105 IVSLCRLSSFDSAFR
+105 IVSLCKLSGFDSAFR
-120 AETLAYKSI
+120 AGTSAYKPVS
-129 TEINPDRQTTADVGN
+129 EINPNEQTIADVGN

-151 FFETFV
+151 FFDAFG
-157 EPVIAG
+157 EPVASG
-163 FTFEGAYTDDVG
+163 FTFEGAYTDN
-175 ASDGDYICGDTLWDL
+175 ASAGDGDYICGDTLWDL
-190 KVSKKDPTP
+190 KVSKNEPMV
-199 KNAMQVLLYYLMGLR
+199 KNTMQVLLYYLMGLR

-241 LDLDESFLSMV
+241 LDIDEAFLSMV
-252 ENDILG
+252 ESDILG
-258 YAPRHARPSV
+258 YAPRHARPAV
-268 NWTNEG
+268 NWANEG
-274 SRTIYEVIDW
+274 SRTIYEVVDW

-337 LVAKDAEDGTYWA
+337 LVAQDAEDGAYWA
-350 IQCKCY
+350 IQCKCFH
-356 QKAMLDLRDVATF
+356 KPTLDLRDVATF
-369 YTKANATDDYAHNMI
+369 YTKASATDDYAHNMI

-401 YGTVRLFADSM
+401 YGTVRLFADNM

-422 VEGRAVG
+422 VEGKTVG

-439 QREAINACLQKFQ
+439 QREAIDACLQKFQ
-452 QHDRGQLI
+452 QYDRGQLI

-498 MRVWANQSKRDLRCA
+498 MRVWANQSKRNLRCA
-513 VVCSDETASSAE
+513 VVCSDETASSTE

-535 IPYPATTDPAALH
+535 IPYPATTDPSALY

-555 RMQGVNVVFSTYQS
+555 RTQGVNVVFSTYQS

-599 AASEDLTE
+599 AASGGLTE

-615 DNRLVSA
+615 DNRLVAA

-652 MDDEKKF
+652 MDDEEKF

-694 VYQRAMADE
+694 VYQRAMADD

-725 KKDGSGHPLKNAV
+725 KRDGSGHPLKNAV

-744 PESRRISEY
+744 PESRRLSEY
-753 FERTVKAYIDYER
+753 FEKTVKAYIDYEH
-766 EQGNDVPGMECDVR
+766 EQGNEVAGLECAVQ
-780 HVDGTMDMANR
+780 HVDGTMDMASR

-798 ADTSEERCHILS
+798 ADTSEEQCHVLS

-899 SVNSL
+899 GVNSL

-914 QVINIDK
+914 EVINVD
-921 NKGKD
+921 KGKGK
-926 QNSGSGAHGSA
+926 NGESGHSG
-937 GEDGQE
+937 GEKENTDILD
-943 STAGDPGQMK
+943 SDPQLRI
-953 MDFSDR
+953 DFSDR
-959 ELQEAVNAVIVKK
+959 QLQEAVNAVIVKK

-996 VGELVLNGGPASA
+996 VGELVLNDGPASA

-1035 AQHMITLPVFDAL
+1035 AQHIITLPVFDAL
-1048 FSEAE
+1048 FSEAG

-1088 YSSVRLRAEAIRSDA
+1088 YASVRLRAEAIRSDA

-1184 IPTEKLPNKYA
+1184 IPTEKLPSKYA
-1195 NEIYCNEI
+1195 NELFCNEI

-1216 HAYHSRIPQKYVPF
+1216 HAYHSRMPQEYVPF

-1245 DTIDAMVFSENTER
+1245 DTIDAKVFAKNTER
-1259 ILRQMETP
+1259 ILKQMETS

-1273 NPPYSA
+1273 NPPIL
-1279 GQKNANDNNQNMSY
+1279 GRPKE
-1293 PTLDAKIAAT
+1293 
-1303 YAAQGSATN
+1303 
-1312 KNSLYDQ
+1312 
-1319 YIRAFRWAS
+1319 R
-1328 DRIEGKGIV
+1328 
-1337 SFVTNGGWL
+1337 
-1346 DGQAMDGFRRTL
+1346 
-1358 VSEFNSIYVFNL
+1358 
-1370 RGNQRTQG
+1370 QR
-1378 EQSRKEGGKV
+1378 
-1388 FGSGSRTPVAIT
+1388 
-1400 ILVKNPDSA
+1400 
-1409 EHGVIHYHDIGDYL
+1409 
-1423 TREEKLSIVA
+1423 
-1433 SAVSGEPFEWDII
+1433 
-1446 KPDRHGD
+1446 
-1453 WLNQR
+1453 
-1458 DDSWYEFVPL
+1458 
-1468 GINKRKNPLG
+1468 
-1478 MFEIWSAGLK
+1478 
-1488 TQRDPWAWGY
+1488 
-1498 DGAAVAERMQK
+1498 
-1509 LVFDMNQEIAAAKAE
+1509 
-1524 SHDIEYDS
+1524 
-1532 KRFSWT
+1532 
-1538 RRMEDY
+1538 
-1544 AKKGQAIELGE
+1544 
-1555 FAVVEGMYRPFC
+1555 
-1567 KQWVYY
+1567 
-1573 NKIMNERTY
+1573 
-1582 QQPRLFPL
+1582 
-1590 ASSEG
+1590 
-1595 KKAERTYQQPNIFP
+1595 
-1609 VQKEK
+1609 
-1614 GGVEMTYQQE
+1614 
-1624 SLHCLDNLVITMT
+1624 
-1637 GGRAFSVLVSDF
+1637 
-1649 LPDLHFCGDS
+1649 
-1659 QCFPLYW
+1659 
-1666 YEERESL
+1666 
-1673 GGLLSKG
+1673 
-1680 DIKKGEYVRHDAITD
+1680 
-1695 ETLGVFRAAYPNA
+1695 
-1708 FGSGKGRTIEQA
+1708 
-1720 KADGLPS
+1720 
-1727 KIANSNERFDV
+1727 
-1738 NKVDIFYYVYG
+1738 
-1749 ILHSPEYRSRF
+1749 
-1760 EANLKKELPRIPLS
+1760 
-1774 RNFHAFCGAGRALAK
+1774 
-1789 LHLGYEEVEPWPVK
+1789 
-1803 EVGSSLLP
+1803 
-1811 GPVKKIKWGKRKDPE
+1811 
-1826 TGKKV
+1826 
-1831 DDHTVLV
+1831 
-1838 YNENLLI
+1838 
-1845 KGIPEAAQRYTVNG
+1845 
-1859 RSPLEWVIDRY
+1859 
-1870 QVKIDKASGIVNDPN
+1870 
-1885 EYSDDPRYIVDLI
+1885 
-1898 EKLIRV
+1898 
-1904 SMETMEIV
+1904 
-1912 DQLPPVSELPQ
+1912 
-1923 PANWPFAWKAGE
+1923 

>member
-1 MAVPVTRI
+1 MAASVTGI
-9 LANIKQ
+9 LKNIKQ
-15 PHGAYLPLSDFDTES
+15 PRGGYLPLSNFDIES
-30 HPDDLC
+30 HCDDLR
-36 VMGDYSIAPSL
+36 VVGDYSIAPSL

-60 GGDPWDVFETAIVG
+60 GNDLEETFEVATVG
-74 AAMVGASDVA
+74 AGMVGASDVA
-84 ESLLAEIN
+84 ESLIADID
-92 AAALVLGEIDEKS
+92 AAALRSGEIDEKS
-105 IVSLCRLSSFDSAFR
+105 VVSLCKLSGFDSAFR
-120 AETLAYKSI
+120 AGASAYRPVS
-129 TEINPDRQTTADVGN
+129 EINPDRQTIADIGN

-151 FFETFV
+151 FFDASA

-163 FTFEGAYTDDVG
+163 FAFEGAYTDDAG

-190 KVSKKDPTP
+190 KVSKNEPTI
-199 KNAMQVLLYYLMGLR
+199 KNTMQVLLYYLMGLR
-214 SNKDEFKAVTRI
+214 SSKDEFKAVTRI
-226 GLFNPWLQKSWSMSV
+226 GLFNPWLQKSWSISV

-258 YAPRHARPSV
+258 YTPRHARPSV
-268 NWTNEG
+268 NWANQG

-304 YYLMN
+304 YYLTN

-337 LVAKDAEDGTYWA
+337 LVAQDAEDGTYWA

-356 QKAMLDLRDVATF
+356 QKATLDLRDVATF
-369 YTKANATDDYAHNMI
+369 YTKASATDDYAHNMI

-422 VEGRAVG
+422 VEGKAVG
-429 KRSFKEPLPH
+429 KRSFKEPMPH
-439 QREAINACLQKFQ
+439 QREAIDACLQKFQ
-452 QHDRGQLI
+452 QYDRGQLI

-513 VVCSDETASSAE
+513 VVCSDETASNAE

-555 RMQGVNVVFSTYQS
+555 RTQGVNVVFSTYQS

-599 AASEDLTE
+599 AASDDLTE

-622 KKRVYMTA
+622 RKRVYMTA

-652 MDDEKKF
+652 MDDEGKF

-766 EQGNDVPGMECDVR
+766 EQGNVISGMECAVQ

-899 SVNSL
+899 GVNSL

-914 QVINIDK
+914 EVINIDK
-921 NKGKD
+921 DKGKG
-926 QNSGSGAHGSA
+926 QNSGSDTGRSA
-937 GEDGQE
+937 GEDGQD
-943 STAGDPGQMK
+943 STPGDPGQMK
-953 MDFSDR
+953 IDFSDR

-983 KDIGDIAKRHIER
+983 KDIGDIAKRHIAR

-1025 ITEDEAVEML
+1025 ITEDEAIEML
-1035 AQHMITLPVFDAL
+1035 AQHMITLPVFEAL

-1195 NEIYCNEI
+1195 SEIYCNEI

-1216 HAYHSRIPQKYVPF
+1216 HAYHSRMPQKYVPF

-1245 DTIDAMVFSENTER
+1245 DTMDAKVFSENTER

-1303 YAAQGSATN
+1303 YAARTNATL
-1312 KNSLYDQ
+1312 KTSLYDQ

-1328 DRIEGKGIV
+1328 DRIEDKGIV

-1346 DGQAMDGFRRTL
+1346 DGQAMDGFRKTL
-1358 VSEFNSIYVFNL
+1358 VDEFSSIYVFNL

-1378 EQSRKEGGKV
+1378 ERSRKEGGKI

-1400 ILVKNPDSA
+1400 ILVKNPESK
-1409 EHGVIHYHDIGDYL
+1409 EHGVIRYHDIGDYL
-1423 TREEKLSIVA
+1423 TRDEKLSIVA
-1433 SAVSGEPFEWDII
+1433 SSVSGEPFEWDIVE
-1446 KPDRHGD
+1446 PDRHGD

-1458 DDSWYEFVPL
+1458 DDSWYDFAPL
-1468 GINKRKNPLG
+1468 GIEGKPNKKPDGLFRLFSLG
-1478 MFEIWSAGLK
+1478 VSTNRDAWVYGFSRCQVSSQISKTIEMYLSESKRYRSNADASKPSEFMRFEKDRIAWSDTLL
-1488 TQRDPWAWGY
+1488 RH
-1498 DGAAVAERMQK
+1498 AANGDD
-1509 LVFDMNQEIAAAKAE
+1509 LVFTPE
-1524 SHDIEYDS
+1524 
-1532 KRFSWT
+1532 
-1538 RRMEDY
+1538 
-1544 AKKGQAIELGE
+1544 AITTS
-1555 FAVVEGMYRPFC
+1555 MYRPFC
-1567 KQWVYY
+1567 KQFLYFDTTLIDRQGQIPS
-1573 NKIMNERTY
+1573 IMPSGPYENVVIMVS
-1582 QQPRLFPL
+1582 PGANPMPL
-1590 ASSEG
+1590 I
-1595 KKAERTYQQPNIFP
+1595 TDVVPN
-1609 VQKEK
+1609 
-1614 GGVEMTYQQE
+1614 
-1624 SLHCLDNLVITMT
+1624 LHTN
-1637 GGRAFSVLVSDF
+1637 
-1649 LPDLHFCGDS
+1649 GDS
-1659 QCFPLYW
+1659 RCFPLYW
-1666 YEERESL
+1666 YERKDGCSN
-1673 GGLLSKG
+1673 GLFAGSNVRQEKN
-1680 DIKKGEYVRHDAITD
+1680 VRHDAISD
-1695 ETLGVFRAAYPNA
+1695 EALEVFRAAYPNA
-1708 FGSGKGRTIEQA
+1708 FGGGKGRTIEQA

-1760 EANLKKELPRIPLS
+1760 EANLQKELPRIPLS
-1774 RNFHAFCGAGRALAK
+1774 RNFREFCAAGRALAK
-1789 LHLGYEEVEPWPVK
+1789 LHLGYEAIEPWPVK

-1811 GPVKKIKWGKRKDPE
+1811 GPAQKIKWGKRKDPE

-1831 DDHTVLV
+1831 DDHTVLI
-1838 YNENLLI
+1838 YNENLVI
-1845 KGIPEAAQRYTVNG
+1845 KDIPEAAQRYTVNG

-1870 QVKIDKASGIVNDPN
+1870 QVKTDKASGIVNDPN
-1885 EYSDDPRYIVDLI
+1885 EYSEDPRYIVDLI

-1923 PANWPFAWKAGE
+1923 PANWPFAWKVSE

>member
-1 MAVPVTRI
+1 MAASVTGI
-9 LANIKQ
+9 LANTKQ
-15 PHGAYLPLSDFDTES
+15 PRGGYLPLSNFDMES
-30 HPDDLC
+30 HCDNLR
-36 VMGDYSIAPSL
+36 VVGDYNIAPSL

-60 GGDPWDVFETAIVG
+60 GSDPEETFEVATVG
-74 AAMVGASDVA
+74 AGMVGASDVA
-84 ESLLAEIN
+84 ESLIADID
-92 AAALVLGEIDEKS
+92 AAGLKSGEIDEKS
-105 IVSLCRLSSFDSAFR
+105 VVSLCKLSGFDSAFR
-120 AETLAYKSI
+120 AGASAYRPVS
-129 TEINPDRQTTADVGN
+129 EINPDRQTIADIGN

-151 FFETFV
+151 FFDASA

-163 FTFEGAYTDDVG
+163 FTFEGAYTDDAG

-190 KVSKKDPTP
+190 KVSKNEPTI
-199 KNAMQVLLYYLMGLR
+199 KNTMQVLLYYLMGLR
-214 SNKDEFKAVTRI
+214 SSKDEFKTVTRI
-226 GLFNPWLQKSWSMSV
+226 GLFNPWLQKSWSTSV

-258 YAPRHARPSV
+258 YTPRHARPSV
-268 NWTNEG
+268 NWANEG

-337 LVAKDAEDGTYWA
+337 LVAQDAEDGTYWA

-356 QKAMLDLRDVATF
+356 QKATLDLRDVATF
-369 YTKANATDDYAHNMI
+369 YTKASATDDYAHNMI

-422 VEGRAVG
+422 VEGKAVG
-429 KRSFKEPLPH
+429 KRLFKEPLPH
-439 QREAINACLQKFQ
+439 QREAIDACLQKFQ

-513 VVCSDETASSAE
+513 VVCSDETASNAE
-525 GDTWESSLSD
+525 DDTWESSLSD

-548 KQIKRFD
+548 NQLKRFN
-555 RMQGVNVVFSTYQS
+555 RTQGVNVVFSTYQS

-599 AASEDLTE
+599 AASDDLTE

-652 MDDEKKF
+652 MDDEEKF

-744 PESRRISEY
+744 PESKRISEY
-753 FERTVKAYIDYER
+753 FERTVKAYIDYEH
-766 EQGNDVPGMECDVR
+766 EQGNDISGMECAVQ

-874 DNTDAFKVVWEI
+874 DNTDTFKVVWEI

-899 SVNSL
+899 GVNSL

-914 QVINIDK
+914 QVINVDK
-921 NKGKD
+921 NKGKG
-926 QNSGSGAHGSA
+926 QNSGSGTGGNA
-937 GEDGQE
+937 GEDGQD
-943 STAGDPGQMK
+943 STPGNPSQAK
-953 MDFSDR
+953 FDFSDR

-996 VGELVLNGGPASA
+996 VGELVLNGGPASV

-1195 NEIYCNEI
+1195 SEIYCNEI

-1216 HAYHSRIPQKYVPF
+1216 HAYHSRVPQEYVPF

-1245 DTIDAMVFSENTER
+1245 DTMDAKVFSKNTER

-1279 GQKNANDNNQNMSY
+1279 GQKNANDNNRNMSY
-1293 PTLDAKIAAT
+1293 PTLDAKVAAT
-1303 YAAQGSATN
+1303 YASRTNATL
-1312 KNSLYDQ
+1312 KTSLYDQ

-1328 DRIEGKGIV
+1328 DRIEDKGIV

-1346 DGQAMDGFRRTL
+1346 DGQAMDGFRKTL
-1358 VSEFNSIYVFNL
+1358 VEEFNSVYVFNL

-1378 EQSRKEGGKV
+1378 EQSRKEGGKI

-1400 ILVKNPDSA
+1400 ILVKNPDSG
-1409 EHGVIHYHDIGDYL
+1409 EHGVIRYHDIGDYL

-1446 KPDRHGD
+1446 EPDRHGD
-1453 WLNQR
+1453 WINQR
-1458 DDSWYEFVPL
+1458 DDSWYDFA
-1468 GINKRKNPLG
+1468 PLG
-1478 MFEIWSAGLK
+1478 MEGKPNKKPDGLFRLFSLGVSTNRDAWVYGFSRCQVLNQISKTTEMYLSESKRYRSNADASKPSEFMRFEKDRIAWSDTLL
-1488 TQRDPWAWGY
+1488 RH
-1498 DGAAVAERMQK
+1498 AANGDD
-1509 LVFDMNQEIAAAKAE
+1509 LVFTPD
-1524 SHDIEYDS
+1524 
-1532 KRFSWT
+1532 
-1538 RRMEDY
+1538 
-1544 AKKGQAIELGE
+1544 AITTS
-1555 FAVVEGMYRPFC
+1555 MYRPFC
-1567 KQWVYY
+1567 KQFLYFDTTLIDRQGQIPS
-1573 NKIMNERTY
+1573 IMPFGPYENVVIMVS
-1582 QQPRLFPL
+1582 PGANPMPL
-1590 ASSEG
+1590 I
-1595 KKAERTYQQPNIFP
+1595 TDVVPN
-1609 VQKEK
+1609 
-1614 GGVEMTYQQE
+1614 
-1624 SLHCLDNLVITMT
+1624 LHTN
-1637 GGRAFSVLVSDF
+1637 
-1649 LPDLHFCGDS
+1649 GDS
-1659 QCFPLYW
+1659 RCFPLYW
-1666 YEERESL
+1666 FERRDGCSNGLFAESN
-1673 GGLLSKG
+1673 GRQDK
-1680 DIKKGEYVRHDAITD
+1680 YVRHDAITD
-1695 ETLGVFRAAYPNA
+1695 EALEVFRAAYPNA
-1708 FGSGKGRTIEQA
+1708 FGGGKGRTIEQA

-1760 EANLKKELPRIPLS
+1760 GANLQKDLPRIPLS
-1774 RNFHAFCGAGRALAK
+1774 RNFREFCAAGRALAK
-1789 LHLGYEEVEPWPVK
+1789 LHLGYEAIEPWPVK

-1811 GPVKKIKWGKRKDPE
+1811 GPVQKVKWGKRKDPE

-1831 DDHTVLV
+1831 DDHTILI
-1838 YNENLLI
+1838 YNENLVI
-1845 KGIPEAAQRYTVNG
+1845 RDIPEAAQRYTVNG

-1923 PANWPFAWKAGE
+1923 PANWPFAWKADA

>member
-1 MAVPVTRI
+1 M
-9 LANIKQ
+9 
-15 PHGAYLPLSDFDTES
+15 
-30 HPDDLC
+30 
-36 VMGDYSIAPSL
+36 
-47 VGLAVDYGTRIAL
+47 
-60 GGDPWDVFETAIVG
+60 
-74 AAMVGASDVA
+74 
-84 ESLLAEIN
+84 
-92 AAALVLGEIDEKS
+92 
-105 IVSLCRLSSFDSAFR
+105 
-120 AETLAYKSI
+120 
-129 TEINPDRQTTADVGN
+129 
-144 LILRTKA
+144 
-151 FFETFV
+151 
-157 EPVIAG
+157 
-163 FTFEGAYTDDVG
+163 
-175 ASDGDYICGDTLWDL
+175 
-190 KVSKKDPTP
+190 
-199 KNAMQVLLYYLMGLR
+199 
-214 SNKDEFKAVTRI
+214 
-226 GLFNPWLQKSWSMSV
+226 
-241 LDLDESFLSMV
+241 
-252 ENDILG
+252 
-258 YAPRHARPSV
+258 
-268 NWTNEG
+268 
-274 SRTIYEVIDW
+274 
-284 IRDTCE
+284 
-290 SERDKGDKFERASR
+290 
-304 YYLMN
+304 
-309 DPVYAQR
+309 
-316 FSDVWMWK
+316 
-324 DAPTNDGADLGID
+324 
-337 LVAKDAEDGTYWA
+337 
-350 IQCKCY
+350 
-356 QKAMLDLRDVATF
+356 
-369 YTKANATDDYAHNMI
+369 
-384 ITTCEDFGPNL
+384 
-395 DKTATQ
+395 
-401 YGTVRLFADSM
+401 
-412 AESDVDWDAF
+412 
-422 VEGRAVG
+422 
-429 KRSFKEPLPH
+429 
-439 QREAINACLQKFQ
+439 
-452 QHDRGQLI
+452 
-460 MACGTGKTIT
+460 
-470 SLRLTEEMLP
+470 
-480 EGSLVLFLAPSIS
+480 
-493 LVAQT
+493 
-498 MRVWANQSKRDLRCA
+498 
-513 VVCSDETASSAE
+513 
-525 GDTWESSLSD
+525 
-535 IPYPATTDPAALH
+535 
-548 KQIKRFD
+548 
-555 RMQGVNVVFSTYQS
+555 NVVFSTYQS

-599 AASEDLTE
+599 AASDDLTE

-622 KKRVYMTA
+622 RKRVYMTA

-652 MDDEKKF
+652 MDDEEKF

-766 EQGNDVPGMECDVR
+766 EQGNDIPGMECAVQ

-839 VQAVGRVMRRFEGKD
+839 VQAVGRVMRRFEDKD

-899 SVNSL
+899 GVNSL

-921 NKGKD
+921 NKGKG
-926 QNSGSGAHGSA
+926 QNGGSGAGGNA
-937 GEDGQE
+937 GEDRQE
-943 STAGDPGQMK
+943 SSAGDPSQMK
-953 MDFSDR
+953 IDFSDR

-983 KDIGDIAKRHIER
+983 KDIGDIAKHHIER

-1137 VNYILHATDR
+1137 VNYILHATNR
-1147 ILRKEFGKCLADE
+1147 ILRREFGKCLADE

-1184 IPTEKLPNKYA
+1184 IPTEKLPNKYT
-1195 NEIYCNEI
+1195 NEIFCNEI

-1216 HAYHSRIPQKYVPF
+1216 HAYHSRMPHEYVPF

-1245 DTIDAMVFSENTER
+1245 DTIDAKVFAKNTER
-1259 ILRQMETP
+1259 ILKQMETS

-1279 GQKNANDNNQNMSY
+1279 GQKSENDNNQNMHY
-1293 PTLDAKIAAT
+1293 PTLDSEIENT
-1303 YAAQGSATN
+1303 YAARSEAGL
-1312 KNSLYDQ
+1312 KKGIYDQ

-1346 DGQAMDGFRRTL
+1346 DGKAMDGFRKTL
-1358 VSEFNSIYVFNL
+1358 VDEFSSIYVFNL

-1378 EQSRKEGGKV
+1378 EQSRKEGGKI

-1400 ILVKNPDSA
+1400 ILVKNPDSK
-1409 EHGVIHYHDIGDYL
+1409 EHGVIRYHDIGDYL

-1433 SAVSGEPFEWDII
+1433 SSVSGEPFEWEFIE
-1446 KPDRHGD
+1446 PDRHGD

-1458 DDSWYEFVPL
+1458 DDSWYDFAPL
-1468 GINKRKNPLG
+1468 GLNKGKPPYGLFAMFSPGKNTSRDAWVYSFSKKTLSTNVRQTIDFYAHELSENKNSSNVDNDATG
-1478 MFEIWSAGLK
+1478 ISWSPDLKNKLDKRESISFVEDSICLSSYRPYFKQYYYSDSALTVRPGRDEAFHDNIYLCVSRGLK
-1488 TQRDPWAWGY
+1488 
-1498 DGAAVAERMQK
+1498 
-1509 LVFDMNQEIAAAKAE
+1509 
-1524 SHDIEYDS
+1524 
-1532 KRFSWT
+1532 
-1538 RRMEDY
+1538 
-1544 AKKGQAIELGE
+1544 
-1555 FAVVEGMYRPFC
+1555 
-1567 KQWVYY
+1567 
-1573 NKIMNERTY
+1573 
-1582 QQPRLFPL
+1582 
-1590 ASSEG
+1590 AS
-1595 KKAERTYQQPNIFP
+1595 
-1609 VQKEK
+1609 
-1614 GGVEMTYQQE
+1614 
-1624 SLHCLDNLVITMT
+1624 CLITD
-1637 GGRAFSVLVSDF
+1637 LIPDF
-1649 LPDLHFCGDS
+1649 HYVGDT

-1666 YEERESL
+1666 YEEKENY
-1673 GGLLSKG
+1673 GGLFVKDDLAKG
-1680 DIKKGEYVRHDAITD
+1680 RYIRHDAITD
-1695 ETLGVFRAAYPNA
+1695 EALEVFRAAFPNA
-1708 FGSGKGRTIEQA
+1708 FGGGKGRTIEQA

-1749 ILHSPEYRSRF
+1749 ILHSPEYRGRF
-1760 EANLKKELPRIPLS
+1760 EANLQKELPRIPLS
-1774 RNFHAFCGAGRALAK
+1774 RNFREFCAAGRALAK
-1789 LHLGYEEVEPWPVK
+1789 LHLDYEAIEPWPVK

-1811 GPVKKIKWGKRKDPE
+1811 GPVRKIKWGKRKDSE

-1831 DDHTVLV
+1831 DDHTVLI
-1838 YNENLLI
+1838 YNENLVI
-1845 KGIPEAAQRYTVNG
+1845 KDIPEAAQRYTVNG

-1870 QVKIDKASGIVNDPN
+1870 QVKTDKASGIVNDPN

-1912 DQLPPVSELPQ
+1912 DQLPPVTELPQ

>member
-1 MAVPVTRI
+1 MAASVTGI

-15 PHGAYLPLSDFDTES
+15 PRGGYLPLSNFDIES
-30 HPDDLC
+30 HCDDLR
-36 VMGDYSIAPSL
+36 VVGDYNIAPSL

-60 GGDPWDVFETAIVG
+60 GNDTEETFEVATVG
-74 AAMVGASDVA
+74 AGMVGASDVA
-84 ESLLAEIN
+84 ESLIADID
-92 AAALVLGEIDEKS
+92 AAALESGEIDEKS
-105 IVSLCRLSSFDSAFR
+105 VVSLCKLSGFDSAFR
-120 AETLAYKSI
+120 AGASAYRPVS
-129 TEINPDRQTTADVGN
+129 EINPDRQTIADIGN

-151 FFETFV
+151 FFDASA

-163 FTFEGAYTDDVG
+163 FTFEGAYTDDAG

-190 KVSKKDPTP
+190 KVSKNEPTI
-199 KNAMQVLLYYLMGLR
+199 KNTMQVLLYYLMGLR
-214 SNKDEFKAVTRI
+214 SSKDEFKAVTRI
-226 GLFNPWLQKSWSMSV
+226 GLFNPWLQKSWSISV

-258 YAPRHARPSV
+258 YMPRHARPSV
-268 NWTNEG
+268 NWANEG

-337 LVAKDAEDGTYWA
+337 LVAQDAEDGTYWA

-356 QKAMLDLRDVATF
+356 QKATLDLRDVATF
-369 YTKANATDDYAHNMI
+369 YTKASATDDYAHNMI

-412 AESDVDWDAF
+412 AESDVDWDSF
-422 VEGRAVG
+422 VEGKAVG

-439 QREAINACLQKFQ
+439 QREAIDACFQKFQ
-452 QHDRGQLI
+452 QYERGQLI

-513 VVCSDETASSAE
+513 VVCSDETASNAE

-555 RMQGVNVVFSTYQS
+555 RTKGVNVVFSTYQS
-569 IQVVSDAQRMGL
+569 IQVVSNAQRMGL

-599 AASEDLTE
+599 AASDDLTE

-630 TPKIYGDKARVQAKT
+630 TPKIYGDNARVQAKT

-652 MDDEKKF
+652 MDDEEKF

-766 EQGNDVPGMECDVR
+766 EQGNDIPGMECAVQ

-899 SVNSL
+899 GVNSL

-921 NKGKD
+921 NKGKG
-926 QNSGSGAHGSA
+926 QNSGSGTGGNA
-937 GEDGQE
+937 GEDGQD
-943 STAGDPGQMK
+943 STPGNPSQAK
-953 MDFSDR
+953 FDFSDR

-996 VGELVLNGGPASA
+996 VGELVLNGGPASV

-1195 NEIYCNEI
+1195 SEIYCNEI

-1216 HAYHSRIPQKYVPF
+1216 HAYHSRVPQEYVPF

-1245 DTIDAMVFSENTER
+1245 DTMDAKVFSKNTER

-1279 GQKNANDNNQNMSY
+1279 GQKNANDNNRNMSY
-1293 PTLDAKIAAT
+1293 PTLDAKVAAT
-1303 YAAQGSATN
+1303 YASRTNATL
-1312 KNSLYDQ
+1312 KTSLYDQ

-1328 DRIEGKGIV
+1328 DRIEDKGIV

-1346 DGQAMDGFRRTL
+1346 DGQAMDGFRKTL
-1358 VSEFNSIYVFNL
+1358 VEEFNSVYVFNL

-1378 EQSRKEGGKV
+1378 EQSRKEGGKI

-1400 ILVKNPDSA
+1400 ILVKNPDSG
-1409 EHGVIHYHDIGDYL
+1409 EHGVIRYHDIGDYL

-1446 KPDRHGD
+1446 EPDRHGD
-1453 WLNQR
+1453 WINQR
-1458 DDSWYEFVPL
+1458 DDSWYDFA
-1468 GINKRKNPLG
+1468 PLG
-1478 MFEIWSAGLK
+1478 MEGKPNKKPDGLFRLFSLGVSTNRDAWVYGFSRCQVLNQISKTTEMYLSESKRYRSNADALKPSEFMRFEKDRIAWSDTLL
-1488 TQRDPWAWGY
+1488 RH
-1498 DGAAVAERMQK
+1498 AANGDD
-1509 LVFDMNQEIAAAKAE
+1509 LVFTPD
-1524 SHDIEYDS
+1524 
-1532 KRFSWT
+1532 
-1538 RRMEDY
+1538 
-1544 AKKGQAIELGE
+1544 AITTS
-1555 FAVVEGMYRPFC
+1555 MYRPFC
-1567 KQWVYY
+1567 KQFLYFDTTLIDRQGQIPS
-1573 NKIMNERTY
+1573 IMPFGPYENVVIMVS
-1582 QQPRLFPL
+1582 PGANPMPL
-1590 ASSEG
+1590 I
-1595 KKAERTYQQPNIFP
+1595 TDVVPN
-1609 VQKEK
+1609 
-1614 GGVEMTYQQE
+1614 
-1624 SLHCLDNLVITMT
+1624 LHTN
-1637 GGRAFSVLVSDF
+1637 
-1649 LPDLHFCGDS
+1649 GDS
-1659 QCFPLYW
+1659 RCFPLYW
-1666 YEERESL
+1666 FERRDGCSNGLFAESN
-1673 GGLLSKG
+1673 GRQDK
-1680 DIKKGEYVRHDAITD
+1680 YVRHDAITD
-1695 ETLGVFRAAYPNA
+1695 EALEVFRAAYPNA
-1708 FGSGKGRTIEQA
+1708 FGGGKGRTIEQA

-1760 EANLKKELPRIPLS
+1760 GANLQKDLPRIPLS
-1774 RNFHAFCGAGRALAK
+1774 RNFREFCAAGRALAK
-1789 LHLGYEEVEPWPVK
+1789 LHLGYEAIEPWPVK

-1811 GPVKKIKWGKRKDPE
+1811 GPVQKVKWGKRKDPE

-1831 DDHTVLV
+1831 DDHTILI
-1838 YNENLLI
+1838 YNENLVI
-1845 KGIPEAAQRYTVNG
+1845 KDIPEAAQRYTVNG

-1923 PANWPFAWKAGE
+1923 PANWPFAWKADA

>member
-1 MAVPVTRI
+1 
-9 LANIKQ
+9 
-15 PHGAYLPLSDFDTES
+15 
-30 HPDDLC
+30 
-36 VMGDYSIAPSL
+36 
-47 VGLAVDYGTRIAL
+47 
-60 GGDPWDVFETAIVG
+60 
-74 AAMVGASDVA
+74 
-84 ESLLAEIN
+84 
-92 AAALVLGEIDEKS
+92 
-105 IVSLCRLSSFDSAFR
+105 
-120 AETLAYKSI
+120 
-129 TEINPDRQTTADVGN
+129 
-144 LILRTKA
+144 
-151 FFETFV
+151 
-157 EPVIAG
+157 
-163 FTFEGAYTDDVG
+163 
-175 ASDGDYICGDTLWDL
+175 
-190 KVSKKDPTP
+190 
-199 KNAMQVLLYYLMGLR
+199 
-214 SNKDEFKAVTRI
+214 
-226 GLFNPWLQKSWSMSV
+226 
-241 LDLDESFLSMV
+241 
-252 ENDILG
+252 
-258 YAPRHARPSV
+258 
-268 NWTNEG
+268 
-274 SRTIYEVIDW
+274 
-284 IRDTCE
+284 
-290 SERDKGDKFERASR
+290 
-304 YYLMN
+304 
-309 DPVYAQR
+309 
-316 FSDVWMWK
+316 
-324 DAPTNDGADLGID
+324 
-337 LVAKDAEDGTYWA
+337 
-350 IQCKCY
+350 
-356 QKAMLDLRDVATF
+356 
-369 YTKANATDDYAHNMI
+369 
-384 ITTCEDFGPNL
+384 
-395 DKTATQ
+395 
-401 YGTVRLFADSM
+401 
-412 AESDVDWDAF
+412 
-422 VEGRAVG
+422 
-429 KRSFKEPLPH
+429 
-439 QREAINACLQKFQ
+439 
-452 QHDRGQLI
+452 
-460 MACGTGKTIT
+460 
-470 SLRLTEEMLP
+470 
-480 EGSLVLFLAPSIS
+480 
-493 LVAQT
+493 
-498 MRVWANQSKRDLRCA
+498 
-513 VVCSDETASSAE
+513 
-525 GDTWESSLSD
+525 
-535 IPYPATTDPAALH
+535 
-548 KQIKRFD
+548 
-555 RMQGVNVVFSTYQS
+555 
-569 IQVVSDAQRMGL
+569 
-581 DPFDLIVC
+581 
-589 DEAHRTTGAS
+589 
-599 AASEDLTE
+599 
-607 QSAFTKVH
+607 
-615 DNRLVSA
+615 
-622 KKRVYMTA
+622 MTA

-652 MDDEKKF
+652 MDDEEKF

-680 RVIALTVSEDVVSE
+680 RVIALTVSQDVVSE

-766 EQGNDVPGMECDVR
+766 EQGNDISGMECAVQ

-899 SVNSL
+899 GVNSL

-914 QVINIDK
+914 QVINVDK
-921 NKGKD
+921 NKGKG
-926 QNSGSGAHGSA
+926 QNGGFAAGGSA

-943 STAGDPGQMK
+943 STAGDSGQMK

-1170 TGTFVV
+1170 TGTFIV

-1195 NEIYCNEI
+1195 SEIYFNEI

-1216 HAYHSRIPQKYVPF
+1216 HAYHSRVPQEYVPF

-1245 DTIDAMVFSENTER
+1245 DTIDAKVFAKNTER
-1259 ILRQMETP
+1259 ILKQMKTP

-1279 GQKNANDNNQNMSY
+1279 GQKSENDNNQNMHY
-1293 PTLDAKIAAT
+1293 PTLDSEIENT
-1303 YAAQGSATN
+1303 YAARSEAGL
-1312 KNSLYDQ
+1312 KKGIYDQ

-1328 DRIEGKGIV
+1328 DRIEDKGIV

-1346 DGQAMDGFRRTL
+1346 DGKAMDGFRKTL
-1358 VSEFNSIYVFNL
+1358 VDEFSSIYVFNL

-1378 EQSRKEGGKV
+1378 EQSRKEGGKI

-1400 ILVKNPDSA
+1400 ILVKNPDSD
-1409 EHGVIHYHDIGDYL
+1409 EHGVIRYHDIGDYL

-1433 SAVSGEPFEWDII
+1433 SAVAGEPFEWEFIE
-1446 KPDRHGD
+1446 PDRHGD
-1453 WLNQR
+1453 WINQR
-1458 DDSWYEFVPL
+1458 DDSWYNFAPL
-1468 GINKRKNPLG
+1468 GLNKGKPPYGLFAMFSPGKNTSRDAWVYNFSKKALSTNVRRTIG
-1478 MFEIWSAGLK
+1478 FYAHELSENKNSSNVDNDATGISWSPDLKNKLDKGESISFVEDSICLSSYRPYFKQYYYSDSALTVRPGKDETFHDNIYLCVSRGLK
-1488 TQRDPWAWGY
+1488 ASCLIT
-1498 DGAAVAERMQK
+1498 
-1509 LVFDMNQEIAAAKAE
+1509 NQI
-1524 SHDIEYDS
+1524 
-1532 KRFSWT
+1532 
-1538 RRMEDY
+1538 
-1544 AKKGQAIELGE
+1544 
-1555 FAVVEGMYRPFC
+1555 P
-1567 KQWVYY
+1567 
-1573 NKIMNERTY
+1573 
-1582 QQPRLFPL
+1582 
-1590 ASSEG
+1590 
-1595 KKAERTYQQPNIFP
+1595 
-1609 VQKEK
+1609 
-1614 GGVEMTYQQE
+1614 
-1624 SLHCLDNLVITMT
+1624 
-1637 GGRAFSVLVSDF
+1637 DF
-1649 LPDLHFCGDS
+1649 HYVGDT

-1666 YEERESL
+1666 YEESKSAE
-1673 GGLLSKG
+1673 GLFVNG
-1680 DIKKGEYVRHDAITD
+1680 DVKRGYVRHDAITD
-1695 ETLGVFRAAYPNA
+1695 ETLRVFRASYPNV
-1708 FGSGKGRTIEQA
+1708 FGGGKGRTIEQA

-1760 EANLKKELPRIPLS
+1760 EANLQKELPRIPLS
-1774 RNFHAFCGAGRALAK
+1774 RNFREFCAAGRALAK
-1789 LHLGYEEVEPWPVK
+1789 LHLGYEAIEPWPVK
-1803 EVGSSLLP
+1803 EVGLTLLP
-1811 GPVKKIKWGKRKDPE
+1811 GPVQKIKWGKRKDPE

-1831 DDHTVLV
+1831 DDHTVLI
-1838 YNENLLI
+1838 YNENLVI
-1845 KGIPEAAQRYTVNG
+1845 KDIPEAAQRYTVNG

-1870 QVKIDKASGIVNDPN
+1870 QVKTDKASGIVNDPN

-1904 SMETMEIV
+1904 SMETMEII
-1912 DQLPPVSELPQ
+1912 DQLPLVSELPQ
-1923 PANWPFAWKAGE
+1923 PANWPFAWKADA

>member
-1 MAVPVTRI
+1 MAASVTGI

-15 PHGAYLPLSDFDTES
+15 PRGGYLPLSNFDIES
-30 HPDDLC
+30 HCDDLR
-36 VMGDYSIAPSL
+36 VVGDCNIAPSL

-60 GGDPWDVFETAIVG
+60 GNDPEETFEVATVG

-84 ESLLAEIN
+84 ESLIADID
-92 AAALVLGEIDEKS
+92 AAALKSGEIDEKS
-105 IVSLCRLSSFDSAFR
+105 VVSLCKLSGFDSAFR
-120 AETLAYKSI
+120 AGASAYRPVS
-129 TEINPDRQTTADVGN
+129 EINPDRQTIADIGN

-151 FFETFV
+151 FFDASA

-163 FTFEGAYTDDVG
+163 FTFEGACTDDAG

-190 KVSKKDPTP
+190 KVSKNEPTI
-199 KNAMQVLLYYLMGLR
+199 KNTMQVLLYYLMGLR
-214 SNKDEFKAVTRI
+214 SSKDEFKAVTRI
-226 GLFNPWLQKSWSMSV
+226 GLFNPWLQKSWSISV

-258 YAPRHARPSV
+258 YTPRHARPSV
-268 NWTNEG
+268 NWANEG

-290 SERDKGDKFERASR
+290 SERDKGGKFERASR

-337 LVAKDAEDGTYWA
+337 LVAQDAEDGTYWA

-356 QKAMLDLRDVATF
+356 QKATLDLRDVATF
-369 YTKANATDDYAHNMI
+369 YAKASATDDYAHNMI

-422 VEGRAVG
+422 VEGKAVG

-439 QREAINACLQKFQ
+439 QREAIDACLQKFQ

-470 SLRLTEEMLP
+470 SLRLTEEMLS

-513 VVCSDETASSAE
+513 VVCSDETASNAE

-555 RMQGVNVVFSTYQS
+555 RTQGVNVVFSTYQS
-569 IQVVSDAQRMGL
+569 IQVVSDAQHMGL

-599 AASEDLTE
+599 AASDDLTE

-622 KKRVYMTA
+622 RKRVYMTA

-652 MDDEKKF
+652 MDDEEKF

-766 EQGNDVPGMECDVR
+766 EQGNDIPGMECVVQ

-899 SVNSL
+899 GVNSL

-914 QVINIDK
+914 QVINVDK
-921 NKGKD
+921 NKGND
-926 QNSGSGAHGSA
+926 QNSGSGAGGNA

-943 STAGDPGQMK
+943 STPGDPGQMK
-953 MDFSDR
+953 IDFSDR

-996 VGELVLNGGPASA
+996 VGELVLDGGPASA

-1195 NEIYCNEI
+1195 SEIYCNEI

-1216 HAYHSRIPQKYVPF
+1216 HAYHSRMPQEYVPF

-1245 DTIDAMVFSENTER
+1245 DTIDAKVFSENTER

-1303 YAAQGSATN
+1303 YAARTNATL
-1312 KNSLYDQ
+1312 KTSLYDQ

-1328 DRIEGKGIV
+1328 DRIEDKGIV

-1346 DGQAMDGFRRTL
+1346 DGQAMDGFRKTL
-1358 VSEFNSIYVFNL
+1358 VEEFNSIYVFNL

-1378 EQSRKEGGKV
+1378 DQSRKEGGKI

-1400 ILVKNPDSA
+1400 ILVKNKNSQ
-1409 EHGVIHYHDIGDYL
+1409 EHGVIRYHDIGDYL

-1433 SAVSGEPFEWDII
+1433 SSVHGEPFEWEIV

-1458 DDSWYEFVPL
+1458 DDSWYDFA
-1468 GINKRKNPLG
+1468 PLG
-1478 MFEIWSAGLK
+1478 MEGKPNKKPDGLFRLFSLGVSTNRDAWVYGFSRCQVLNQISKTTEMYLSESKRYRSNADASKPSEFMRFEKDRIAWSDTLL
-1488 TQRDPWAWGY
+1488 RH
-1498 DGAAVAERMQK
+1498 AANGDD
-1509 LVFDMNQEIAAAKAE
+1509 LVFTPDVITT
-1524 SHDIEYDS
+1524 S
-1532 KRFSWT
+1532 
-1538 RRMEDY
+1538 
-1544 AKKGQAIELGE
+1544 
-1555 FAVVEGMYRPFC
+1555 MYRPFC
-1567 KQWVYY
+1567 KQFLYFDTTLIDRQGQIPS
-1573 NKIMNERTY
+1573 IMPFGPYENVVIMVS
-1582 QQPRLFPL
+1582 PGANPMPL
-1590 ASSEG
+1590 ITDAV
-1595 KKAERTYQQPNIFP
+1595 PN
-1609 VQKEK
+1609 
-1614 GGVEMTYQQE
+1614 
-1624 SLHCLDNLVITMT
+1624 LHTN
-1637 GGRAFSVLVSDF
+1637 
-1649 LPDLHFCGDS
+1649 GDS
-1659 QCFPLYW
+1659 RCFPLYW
-1666 YEERESL
+1666 YERKNGCSNGLFAES
-1673 GGLLSKG
+1673 SARQEK
-1680 DIKKGEYVRHDAITD
+1680 YVRHDVISD
-1695 ETLGVFRAAYPNA
+1695 EALEVFRAAYPNA
-1708 FGSGKGRTIEQA
+1708 FGGGKGRTIEQA

-1760 EANLKKELPRIPLS
+1760 EANLQKELPRIPLS
-1774 RNFHAFCGAGRALAK
+1774 RNFREFCAAGRALAK
-1789 LHLGYEEVEPWPVK
+1789 LHLGYEEIEPWPVK

-1811 GPVKKIKWGKRKDPE
+1811 GPVQKIKWGKRKDSE

-1831 DDHTVLV
+1831 DDHTVLI
-1838 YNENLLI
+1838 YNENLVI
-1845 KGIPEAAQRYTVNG
+1845 KDIPEAAQRYTVNG

-1870 QVKIDKASGIVNDPN
+1870 QVKTDKASGIVNDPN

-1904 SMETMEIV
+1904 SMETMEII

-1923 PANWPFAWKAGE
+1923 PANWPFAWKADA

>member
-1 MAVPVTRI
+1 MAASVTGI
-9 LANIKQ
+9 LANTKQ
-15 PHGAYLPLSDFDTES
+15 PRGGYLPLSNFDMES
-30 HPDDLC
+30 HCDNLR
-36 VMGDYSIAPSL
+36 VVGDYNIAPSL

-60 GGDPWDVFETAIVG
+60 GSDPEETFEVATVG
-74 AAMVGASDVA
+74 AGMVGASDVA
-84 ESLLAEIN
+84 ESLIADID
-92 AAALVLGEIDEKS
+92 AAGLKSGEIDEKS
-105 IVSLCRLSSFDSAFR
+105 VVSLCKLSGFDSAFR
-120 AETLAYKSI
+120 AGASAYRPVS
-129 TEINPDRQTTADVGN
+129 EINPDRQTIADIGN

-151 FFETFV
+151 FFDASA

-163 FTFEGAYTDDVG
+163 FTFEGAYTDDAG

-190 KVSKKDPTP
+190 KVSKNEPTI
-199 KNAMQVLLYYLMGLR
+199 KNTMQVLLYYLMGLR
-214 SNKDEFKAVTRI
+214 SSKDEFKTVTRI
-226 GLFNPWLQKSWSMSV
+226 GLFNPWLQKSWSTSV

-258 YAPRHARPSV
+258 YTPRHARPSV
-268 NWTNEG
+268 NWANEG

-337 LVAKDAEDGTYWA
+337 LVAQDAEDGTYWA

-356 QKAMLDLRDVATF
+356 QKATLDLRDVATF
-369 YTKANATDDYAHNMI
+369 YTKASATDDYAHNMI

-422 VEGRAVG
+422 VEGKAVG
-429 KRSFKEPLPH
+429 KRLFKEPLPH
-439 QREAINACLQKFQ
+439 QREAIDACLQKFQ

-513 VVCSDETASSAE
+513 VVCSDETASNAE
-525 GDTWESSLSD
+525 DDTWESSLSD

-548 KQIKRFD
+548 NQLKRFD
-555 RMQGVNVVFSTYQS
+555 RTQGVNVVFSTYQS

-599 AASEDLTE
+599 AASDDLTE

-652 MDDEKKF
+652 MDDEEKF

-744 PESRRISEY
+744 PESKRISEY
-753 FERTVKAYIDYER
+753 FERTVKAYIDYEH
-766 EQGNDVPGMECDVR
+766 EQGNDISGMECAVQ

-874 DNTDAFKVVWEI
+874 DNTDTFKVVWEI

-899 SVNSL
+899 GVNSL

-914 QVINIDK
+914 QVINVDK
-921 NKGKD
+921 NKGKG
-926 QNSGSGAHGSA
+926 QNSGSGTGGNA
-937 GEDGQE
+937 GEDGQD
-943 STAGDPGQMK
+943 STPGNPSQAK
-953 MDFSDR
+953 FDFSDR

-996 VGELVLNGGPASA
+996 VGELVLNGGPASV

-1122 ATSEKMGIVYTPNEV
+1122 ATSERMGIVYTPNEV

-1195 NEIYCNEI
+1195 SEIYCNEI

-1216 HAYHSRIPQKYVPF
+1216 HAYHSRVPQEYVPF

-1245 DTIDAMVFSENTER
+1245 DTMDAKVFSKNTER

-1279 GQKNANDNNQNMSY
+1279 GQKNANDNNRNMSY
-1293 PTLDAKIAAT
+1293 PTLDAKVAAT
-1303 YAAQGSATN
+1303 YASRTNATL
-1312 KNSLYDQ
+1312 KTSLYDQ

-1328 DRIEGKGIV
+1328 DRIEDKGIV

-1346 DGQAMDGFRRTL
+1346 DGQAMDGFRKTL
-1358 VSEFNSIYVFNL
+1358 VEEFNSVYVFNL

-1378 EQSRKEGGKV
+1378 EQSRKEGGKI

-1400 ILVKNPDSA
+1400 ILVKNPDSG
-1409 EHGVIHYHDIGDYL
+1409 EHGVIRYHDIGDYL

-1446 KPDRHGD
+1446 EPDRHGD
-1453 WLNQR
+1453 WINQR
-1458 DDSWYEFVPL
+1458 DDSWYDFA
-1468 GINKRKNPLG
+1468 PLG
-1478 MFEIWSAGLK
+1478 MEGKPNKKPDGLFRLFSLGVSTNRDAWVYGFSRCQVLNQISKTTEMYLSESKRYRSNADASKPSEFMRFEKDRIAWSDTLL
-1488 TQRDPWAWGY
+1488 RH
-1498 DGAAVAERMQK
+1498 AANGDD
-1509 LVFDMNQEIAAAKAE
+1509 LVFTPD
-1524 SHDIEYDS
+1524 
-1532 KRFSWT
+1532 
-1538 RRMEDY
+1538 
-1544 AKKGQAIELGE
+1544 AITTS
-1555 FAVVEGMYRPFC
+1555 MYRPFC
-1567 KQWVYY
+1567 KQFLYFDTTLIDRQGQIPS
-1573 NKIMNERTY
+1573 IMPFGPYENVVIMVS
-1582 QQPRLFPL
+1582 PGANPMPL
-1590 ASSEG
+1590 I
-1595 KKAERTYQQPNIFP
+1595 TDVVPN
-1609 VQKEK
+1609 
-1614 GGVEMTYQQE
+1614 
-1624 SLHCLDNLVITMT
+1624 LHTN
-1637 GGRAFSVLVSDF
+1637 
-1649 LPDLHFCGDS
+1649 GDS
-1659 QCFPLYW
+1659 RCFPLYW
-1666 YEERESL
+1666 FERRDGCSNGLFAESN
-1673 GGLLSKG
+1673 GRQDK
-1680 DIKKGEYVRHDAITD
+1680 YVRHDAITD
-1695 ETLGVFRAAYPNA
+1695 EALEVFRAAYPNA
-1708 FGSGKGRTIEQA
+1708 FGGGKGRTIEQA

-1749 ILHSPEYRSRF
+1749 ILHSPEYCSRF
-1760 EANLKKELPRIPLS
+1760 GANLQKDLPRIPLS
-1774 RNFHAFCGAGRALAK
+1774 RNFREFCAAGRALAK
-1789 LHLGYEEVEPWPVK
+1789 LHLGYEAIEPWPVK

-1811 GPVKKIKWGKRKDPE
+1811 GPVQKVKWGKRKDPE

-1831 DDHTVLV
+1831 DDHTILI
-1838 YNENLLI
+1838 YNENLVI
-1845 KGIPEAAQRYTVNG
+1845 RDIPEAAQRYTVNG

-1923 PANWPFAWKAGE
+1923 PANWPFAWKADA

>member
-1 MAVPVTRI
+1 MAASVTGI

-15 PHGAYLPLSDFDTES
+15 PRGGYLPLSNFDIES
-30 HPDDLC
+30 HCDDLR
-36 VMGDYSIAPSL
+36 VVGDYNIAPSL

-60 GGDPWDVFETAIVG
+60 GNDTEETFEVATVG
-74 AAMVGASDVA
+74 AGMVGASDVA
-84 ESLLAEIN
+84 ESLIADID
-92 AAALVLGEIDEKS
+92 AAGLKSGEIDEKS
-105 IVSLCRLSSFDSAFR
+105 VVSLCKLSGFDSAFR
-120 AETLAYKSI
+120 AGASAYRPVS
-129 TEINPDRQTTADVGN
+129 EINPDRQTIADIGN

-151 FFETFV
+151 FFDASA

-163 FTFEGAYTDDVG
+163 FTFEGAYTDDAG

-190 KVSKKDPTP
+190 KVSKNEPTI
-199 KNAMQVLLYYLMGLR
+199 KNTMQVLLYYLMGLR
-214 SNKDEFKAVTRI
+214 SSKDEFKTVTRI
-226 GLFNPWLQKSWSMSV
+226 GLFNPWLQKSWSTSV

-258 YAPRHARPSV
+258 YTPRHARPSV
-268 NWTNEG
+268 NWANEG

-337 LVAKDAEDGTYWA
+337 LVAQDAEDGTYWA

-356 QKAMLDLRDVATF
+356 QKATLDLRDVATF
-369 YTKANATDDYAHNMI
+369 YTKASATDDYAHNMI

-422 VEGRAVG
+422 VEGKAVG

-439 QREAINACLQKFQ
+439 QREAIDACLQKFQ
-452 QHDRGQLI
+452 QYDRGQLI

-513 VVCSDETASSAE
+513 VVCSDETASNAE

-555 RMQGVNVVFSTYQS
+555 RTKGVNVVFSTYQS

-599 AASEDLTE
+599 AASDDLTE

-622 KKRVYMTA
+622 RKRVYMTA

-652 MDDEKKF
+652 MDDEEKF

-766 EQGNDVPGMECDVR
+766 EQGNDISGMECAVQ

-899 SVNSL
+899 GVNSL

-914 QVINIDK
+914 QVINVDK
-921 NKGKD
+921 NKGKG
-926 QNSGSGAHGSA
+926 QNGGSAAGVSA

-943 STAGDPGQMK
+943 STAGDSGQMK

-1079 SEKRELAEL
+1079 SEKLELAEL

-1195 NEIYCNEI
+1195 SEIYCNEI

-1216 HAYHSRIPQKYVPF
+1216 HAYHSRVPQEYVPF

-1245 DTIDAMVFSENTER
+1245 DTIDAKIFAKNTER

-1279 GQKNANDNNQNMSY
+1279 GQKNENDNAKNLSY
-1293 PTLDAKIAAT
+1293 PTLDEKIRST
-1303 YAAQGSATN
+1303 YAEASSATLKN
-1312 KNSLYDQ
+1312 KLYDS

-1328 DRIEGKGIV
+1328 DRIEKKGIV

-1346 DGQAMDGFRRTL
+1346 DGQAMDGFRKTL
-1358 VSEFNSIYVFNL
+1358 VEEFNSIYVFNL
-1370 RGNQRTQG
+1370 RGNARTSG
-1378 EQSRKEGGKV
+1378 EQRRKEKDNV
-1388 FGSGSRTPVAIT
+1388 FGQGTRTPVAIT
-1400 ILVKNPDSA
+1400 ILVKNPDSS
-1409 EHGVIHYHDIGDYL
+1409 EHGVIRYHDIGDYL

-1446 KPDRHGD
+1446 EPDRHGD
-1453 WLNQR
+1453 WINQR
-1458 DDSWYEFVPL
+1458 DDSWYDFA
-1468 GINKRKNPLG
+1468 PLG
-1478 MFEIWSAGLK
+1478 MEGKPNKKPDGLFRLFSLGVSTNRDAWVYGFSRCQVLNQISKTTEMYLSESKRYRSNADASKPSEFMRFEKDRIAWSDTLL
-1488 TQRDPWAWGY
+1488 RH
-1498 DGAAVAERMQK
+1498 AANGDD
-1509 LVFDMNQEIAAAKAE
+1509 LVFTPD
-1524 SHDIEYDS
+1524 
-1532 KRFSWT
+1532 
-1538 RRMEDY
+1538 
-1544 AKKGQAIELGE
+1544 AITTS
-1555 FAVVEGMYRPFC
+1555 MYRPFC
-1567 KQWVYY
+1567 KQFLYFDTTLIDRQGQIPS
-1573 NKIMNERTY
+1573 IMPFGPYENVVIMVS
-1582 QQPRLFPL
+1582 PGANPMPL
-1590 ASSEG
+1590 I
-1595 KKAERTYQQPNIFP
+1595 TDVVPN
-1609 VQKEK
+1609 
-1614 GGVEMTYQQE
+1614 
-1624 SLHCLDNLVITMT
+1624 LHTN
-1637 GGRAFSVLVSDF
+1637 
-1649 LPDLHFCGDS
+1649 GDS
-1659 QCFPLYW
+1659 RCFPLYW
-1666 YEERESL
+1666 FERRDGCSN
-1673 GGLLSKG
+1673 GLLAESNGRQDK
-1680 DIKKGEYVRHDAITD
+1680 YVRHDAITD
-1695 ETLGVFRAAYPNA
+1695 EALEVFRAAYPNA
-1708 FGSGKGRTIEQA
+1708 FGGGKGRTIEQA

-1760 EANLKKELPRIPLS
+1760 GANLQKDLPRIPLS
-1774 RNFHAFCGAGRALAK
+1774 RNFREFCAAGRALAK
-1789 LHLGYEEVEPWPVK
+1789 LHLGYEEIEPWPVK

-1811 GPVKKIKWGKRKDPE
+1811 GPVQKVKWGKRKDPE

-1831 DDHTVLV
+1831 DDHTILI
-1838 YNENLLI
+1838 YNENLVI
-1845 KGIPEAAQRYTVNG
+1845 RDIPEAAQRYTVNG

-1923 PANWPFAWKAGE
+1923 PANWPFAWKADA

>member
-1 MAVPVTRI
+1 MAASVTGI

-15 PHGAYLPLSDFDTES
+15 PRGGYLPLSNFDIES
-30 HPDDLC
+30 HCDDLR
-36 VMGDYSIAPSL
+36 VVGDYNIAPSL

-60 GGDPWDVFETAIVG
+60 GNDTEETFEVATVG
-74 AAMVGASDVA
+74 AGMVGASDVA
-84 ESLLAEIN
+84 ESLIADID
-92 AAALVLGEIDEKS
+92 AAGLKSGEIDEKS
-105 IVSLCRLSSFDSAFR
+105 VVSLCKLSGFDSAFR
-120 AETLAYKSI
+120 AGASAYRPVS
-129 TEINPDRQTTADVGN
+129 EINPDRQTIADIGN

-151 FFETFV
+151 FFDASA

-163 FTFEGAYTDDVG
+163 FTFEGAYTDDAG

-190 KVSKKDPTP
+190 KVSKNEPTI
-199 KNAMQVLLYYLMGLR
+199 KNTMQVLLYYLMGLR
-214 SNKDEFKAVTRI
+214 SSKDEFKTVTRI
-226 GLFNPWLQKSWSMSV
+226 GLFNPWLQKSWSTSV

-258 YAPRHARPSV
+258 YTPRHARPSV
-268 NWTNEG
+268 NWANEG

-337 LVAKDAEDGTYWA
+337 LVAQDAEDGTYWA

-356 QKAMLDLRDVATF
+356 QKATLDLRDVATF
-369 YTKANATDDYAHNMI
+369 YTKASATDDYAHNMI

-422 VEGRAVG
+422 VEGKAVG

-439 QREAINACLQKFQ
+439 QREAIDACLQKFQ
-452 QHDRGQLI
+452 QYDRGQLI

-513 VVCSDETASSAE
+513 VVCSDETASNAE

-555 RMQGVNVVFSTYQS
+555 RTKGVNVVFSTYQS

-599 AASEDLTE
+599 AASDDLTE

-622 KKRVYMTA
+622 RKRVYMTA

-652 MDDEKKF
+652 MDDEEKF

-766 EQGNDVPGMECDVR
+766 EQGNDISGMECAVQ

-899 SVNSL
+899 GVNSL

-914 QVINIDK
+914 QVINVDK
-921 NKGKD
+921 NKGKG
-926 QNSGSGAHGSA
+926 QNGGSAAGVSA

-943 STAGDPGQMK
+943 STAGDSGQMK

-1079 SEKRELAEL
+1079 SEKLELAEL

-1114 KFFSQAFK
+1114 KFFRQAFK

-1195 NEIYCNEI
+1195 SEIYCNEI

-1216 HAYHSRIPQKYVPF
+1216 HAYHSRVPQEYVPF

-1245 DTIDAMVFSENTER
+1245 DTIDAKIFAKNTER

-1279 GQKNANDNNQNMSY
+1279 GQKNENDNAKNLSY
-1293 PTLDAKIAAT
+1293 PTLDEKIRST
-1303 YAAQGSATN
+1303 YAEASSATLKN
-1312 KNSLYDQ
+1312 KLYDS

-1328 DRIEGKGIV
+1328 DRIEKKGIV

-1346 DGQAMDGFRRTL
+1346 DGQAMDGFRKTL
-1358 VSEFNSIYVFNL
+1358 VEEFNSIYVFNL
-1370 RGNQRTQG
+1370 RGNARTSG
-1378 EQSRKEGGKV
+1378 EQRRKEKDNV
-1388 FGSGSRTPVAIT
+1388 FGQGTRTPVAIT
-1400 ILVKNPDSA
+1400 ILVKNPDSS
-1409 EHGVIHYHDIGDYL
+1409 EHGVIRYHDIGDYL

-1446 KPDRHGD
+1446 EPDRHGD
-1453 WLNQR
+1453 WINQR
-1458 DDSWYEFVPL
+1458 DDSWYDFA
-1468 GINKRKNPLG
+1468 PLG
-1478 MFEIWSAGLK
+1478 MEGKPNKKPDGLFRLFSLGVSTNRDAWVYGFSRCQVLNQISKTTEMYLSESKRYRSNADASKPSEFMRFEKDRIAWSDTLL
-1488 TQRDPWAWGY
+1488 RH
-1498 DGAAVAERMQK
+1498 AANGDD
-1509 LVFDMNQEIAAAKAE
+1509 LVFTPD
-1524 SHDIEYDS
+1524 
-1532 KRFSWT
+1532 
-1538 RRMEDY
+1538 
-1544 AKKGQAIELGE
+1544 AITTS
-1555 FAVVEGMYRPFC
+1555 MYRPFC
-1567 KQWVYY
+1567 KQFLYFDTTLIDRQGQIPS
-1573 NKIMNERTY
+1573 IMPFGPYENVVIMVS
-1582 QQPRLFPL
+1582 PGANPMPL
-1590 ASSEG
+1590 I
-1595 KKAERTYQQPNIFP
+1595 TDVVPN
-1609 VQKEK
+1609 
-1614 GGVEMTYQQE
+1614 
-1624 SLHCLDNLVITMT
+1624 LHTN
-1637 GGRAFSVLVSDF
+1637 
-1649 LPDLHFCGDS
+1649 GDS
-1659 QCFPLYW
+1659 RCFPLYW
-1666 YEERESL
+1666 FERRDGCSN
-1673 GGLLSKG
+1673 GLLAESNGRQDK
-1680 DIKKGEYVRHDAITD
+1680 YVRHDAITD
-1695 ETLGVFRAAYPNA
+1695 EALEVFRAAYPNA
-1708 FGSGKGRTIEQA
+1708 FGGGKGRTIEQA

-1760 EANLKKELPRIPLS
+1760 GANLQKDLPRIPLS
-1774 RNFHAFCGAGRALAK
+1774 RNFREFCAAGRALAK
-1789 LHLGYEEVEPWPVK
+1789 LHLGYEAIEPWPVK

-1811 GPVKKIKWGKRKDPE
+1811 GPVQKIKWGKRKDTE

-1831 DDHTVLV
+1831 DDHTVLI
-1838 YNENLLI
+1838 YNENLVI
-1845 KGIPEAAQRYTVNG
+1845 KDIPEAAQRYTVNG

-1870 QVKIDKASGIVNDPN
+1870 QVKTDKASGIVNDPN

-1898 EKLIRV
+1898 EQLIRV

-1912 DQLPPVSELPQ
+1912 DQLPPISELPQ
-1923 PANWPFAWKAGE
+1923 PANWPFAWKAGK

>member
-1 MAVPVTRI
+1 MAASVTEI
-9 LANIKQ
+9 LANIRQ
-15 PHGAYLPLSDFDTES
+15 PRGGYLSLSDFDTKK
-30 HPDDLC
+30 HPDDLR
-36 VMGDYSIAPSL
+36 VVGDCNIAPSL

-60 GGDPWDVFETAIVG
+60 GNNPEETFEVATVG

-84 ESLLAEIN
+84 ESLIADIDV
-92 AAALVLGEIDEKS
+92 AALRSGKIDEKS
-105 IVSLCRLSSFDSAFR
+105 VVLLCKLSGFDSAFR
-120 AETLAYKSI
+120 AGASAYRPVS
-129 TEINPDRQTTADVGN
+129 EINPDRQTIADIGN

-151 FFETFV
+151 FFDASA

-163 FTFEGAYTDDVG
+163 FTFEGAYTDDAG

-190 KVSKKDPTP
+190 KVSKGEPTI
-199 KNAMQVLLYYLMGLR
+199 KNTMQVLLYYLMGLR
-214 SNKDEFKAVTRI
+214 SGKDEFKAVTRI

-241 LDLDESFLSMV
+241 LDIDESFLSMV
-252 ENDILG
+252 EGDILG
-258 YAPRHARPSV
+258 YAPRHVRPSV
-268 NWTNEG
+268 GWANEG

-337 LVAKDAEDGTYWA
+337 LVAQDAEDGTYWA

-356 QKAMLDLRDVATF
+356 QKSTLDLRDVATF
-369 YTKANATDDYAHNMI
+369 YTKASATGDYAHNMI

-395 DKTATQ
+395 DKTAAQ

-422 VEGRAVG
+422 VEGKAVG

-439 QREAINACLQKFQ
+439 QREAIDACLQKFQ
-452 QHDRGQLI
+452 QYDRGQLI

-470 SLRLTEEMLP
+470 SLRLTEEMLA

-513 VVCSDETASSAE
+513 VVCSDETASNAE

-535 IPYPATTDPAALH
+535 IPYPATTDPTALYE
-548 KQIKRFD
+548 QIKRFD
-555 RMQGVNVVFSTYQS
+555 RTRGVNVVFSTYQS

-599 AASEDLTE
+599 AASDDLTE

-652 MDDEKKF
+652 MDDEEKF

-744 PESRRISEY
+744 PESRRLSEY

-766 EQGNDVPGMECDVR
+766 EQGNEVAGLECAVQ

-798 ADTSEERCHILS
+798 ADTSEERCHVLS

-899 SVNSL
+899 GVNSL

-921 NKGKD
+921 KKSDVRNAR
-926 QNSGSGAHGSA
+926 SGAGGSA
-937 GEDGQE
+937 GKDGQ
-943 STAGDPGQMK
+943 ANPADGPIQGQI
-953 MDFSDR
+953 DFSDR
-959 ELQEAVNAVIVKK
+959 QLQEAVNAVIVKK

-996 VGELVLNGGPASA
+996 VGELVLNDGPASA
-1009 EFAVFLRGLRD
+1009 EFATFLRGLRD

-1025 ITEDEAVEML
+1025 ITEEEAVEML
-1035 AQHMITLPVFDAL
+1035 AQHMITLPVFEAL

-1064 ESMVATL
+1064 ESMVAAL

-1079 SEKRELAEL
+1079 SERRELAEL

-1147 ILRKEFGKCLADE
+1147 LLRKEFGKSLADE
-1160 GVRILDPFTG
+1160 GVHILDPFTG

-1184 IPTEKLPNKYA
+1184 IPGERLTYKYV
-1195 NEIYCNEI
+1195 NEIHCNEI

-1216 HAYHSRIPQKYVPF
+1216 HAYHSRMPQKYVLF

-1245 DTIDAMVFSENTER
+1245 DAMDARVFSENTER

-1303 YAAQGSATN
+1303 YAARGSATN

-1346 DGQAMDGFRRTL
+1346 DGQAMDGFRKTL
-1358 VSEFNSIYVFNL
+1358 VDEFNSIYVFNL

-1378 EQSRKEGGKV
+1378 EQSRKEGGKI

-1400 ILVKNPDSA
+1400 ILVKNPDSE
-1409 EHGVIHYHDIGDYL
+1409 EHGVIRYHDIGDYL

-1458 DDSWYEFVPL
+1458 DDSWYEFAPL
-1468 GINKRKNPLG
+1468 GIENKPRKEPNGLFSCFSRGWETTRDAWVYGFSEKQVGSSASSMIRIYTEEKDRFELSPDSYIEDNDGSKIAWSRGLRNKLKRKT
-1478 MFEIWSAGLK
+1478 S
-1488 TQRDPWAWGY
+1488 
-1498 DGAAVAERMQK
+1498 
-1509 LVFDMNQEIAAAKAE
+1509 
-1524 SHDIEYDS
+1524 IEYKPS
-1532 KRFSWT
+1532 AV
-1538 RRMEDY
+1538 RR
-1544 AKKGQAIELGE
+1544 AS
-1555 FAVVEGMYRPFC
+1555 YRPFC
-1567 KQWVYY
+1567 IQYAYTGNEIIEYPGQHLNYFPEKETDNQIICISGGM
-1573 NKIMNERTY
+1573 KI
-1582 QQPRLFPL
+1582 
-1590 ASSEG
+1590 G
-1595 KKAERTYQQPNIFP
+1595 
-1609 VQKEK
+1609 
-1614 GGVEMTYQQE
+1614 
-1624 SLHCLDNLVITMT
+1624 CLVTNRIADKH
-1637 GGRAFSVLVSDF
+1637 FVSDA
-1649 LPDLHFCGDS
+1649 

-1666 YEERESL
+1666 YEASESSGSL
-1673 GGLLSKG
+1673 FSDTDVQQGK
-1680 DIKKGEYVRHDAITD
+1680 YVRHDAITD
-1695 ETLGVFRAAYPNA
+1695 ETLEIFRSVYPNA

-1720 KADGLPS
+1720 KADGLSS

-1738 NKVDIFYYVYG
+1738 SKVDIFYYVYG

-1760 EANLKKELPRIPLS
+1760 EANLQKELPRIPLS
-1774 RNFHAFCGAGRALAK
+1774 RNFREFCAAGRALAR
-1789 LHLGYEEVEPWPVK
+1789 LHLDYEKIEPWPVK

-1811 GPVKKIKWGKRKDPE
+1811 GPVQKIKWGKRKDPE

-1831 DDHTVLV
+1831 DDHTVLI
-1838 YNENLLI
+1838 YNENLVI
-1845 KGIPEAAQRYTVNG
+1845 KDIPEAAQRYTVSG

-1870 QVKIDKASGIVNDPN
+1870 QVKTDKASGIVNDPN

-1923 PANWPFAWKAGE
+1923 PGRWPFAWKADKR